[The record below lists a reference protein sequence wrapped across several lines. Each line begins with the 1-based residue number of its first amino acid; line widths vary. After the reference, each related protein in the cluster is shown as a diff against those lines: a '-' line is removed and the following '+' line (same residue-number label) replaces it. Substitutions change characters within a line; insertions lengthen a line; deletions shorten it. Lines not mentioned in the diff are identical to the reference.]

1 MSSAY
6 QLAITRFASAVVVT
20 ALALAAV
27 AFSQL
32 DKVRLD
38 ASSDSLLLQGDP
50 DLAFFEEATERYESY
65 EFLIMTW
72 EPDSPL
78 LSEAS
83 LAGLAAMVA
92 DLEQVSGVRSVTSAL
107 DVPLL
112 ESPPISLTD
121 LSDLDSI
128 PSLRDPNIDRSLALR
143 EFTSSQLY
151 KNLVVSEGGD
161 LTAVQVTIEP
171 NKEIDRLGDLRK
183 SLRKAVAEGADAS
196 LERELADI
204 EFAYDQATRTV
215 NADRAALVADVRAV
229 AEKYRDQS
237 RIFVGGVPMIA
248 ADMLDFVQDDL
259 VTFGSS
265 IILVMIAMLALIFRD
280 YRWVLIPIS
289 VCTLSALLMLGIL
302 GYTDWRMTVISSNFV
317 AVLLVVALAL
327 AIHLVVRYRELEVKE
342 PNLARADR
350 AVMAAKLMFVPC
362 FYTAVTTMVAFTS
375 LVVAGIK
382 PVIDFGWMM
391 TAGIVVAFL
400 VSFTLVPALITVL
413 PDSGAKGVSDTLS
426 MTRRFAS
433 IVERFGGFV
442 LAVTG
447 LLVLLVLLGLS
458 RLQVENRFID
468 YFKDTTE
475 IYQGME
481 LLDSRLGG
489 TIPLDIILYP
499 PIASDSEAANSE
511 GVDVASFDAMPSNDS
526 FAGGDEGFGD
536 DFGEDDFGEDDFGEG
551 DFDESL
557 ASDEEDLWGDDP
569 FGEDVSFADENSAEI
584 GYWFTLEGRNLV
596 DQIHDIVDAR
606 PESGKVL
613 SLSTGFSVMDRLYDD
628 KLGGVELALI
638 ERSLPSDVAEVL
650 IEPYYD
656 PVEQQARIT
665 VRAMETS
672 KTLRRA
678 EYLESLYAQI
688 LADTGLDETRV
699 KFTGLLVLY
708 NNVLQS
714 LYASQILTLGAVFV
728 AIGIMFLMLFR
739 SVSLALLGLAP
750 NILAAGLVLG
760 VMGLAGIPLDIMT
773 ITIAAIVVGMGVDN
787 CIHYIHRFRREF
799 EVDGNYRE
807 SMYRSHSSIGRAM
820 YYTTL
825 TVVVGFS
832 MLTLSNFTPSI
843 YFGVLTVMAMLAA
856 VMGAL
861 LLLPK
866 LIIAFQPLGPE
877 RA

>member
-1 MSSAY
+1 LSIYERVISRHFGLVVFFIFV
-6 QLAITRFASAVVVT
+6 LAGFAA
-20 ALALAAV
+20 
-27 AFSQL
+27 SQL

-50 DLAFFEEATERYESY
+50 DLAFFQEATDRYESY
-65 EFLIMTW
+65 EFLILTW
-72 EPDSPL
+72 EPSSPL
-78 LSEAS
+78 LSDDS
-83 LAGLAAMVA
+83 LQGLASMVE
-92 DLEQVSGVRSVTSAL
+92 DLRSVKGVRSVTSAL

-128 PSLRDPNIDRSLALR
+128 STLRNPEVDRELALT
-143 EFTSSQLY
+143 EFTTSQLY
-151 KNLVVSEGGD
+151 RNLIVSEAGD

-171 NKEIDRLGDLRK
+171 NKEVDRLGDLRTQ
-183 SLRKAVAEGADAS
+183 LRRQAAS
-196 LERELADI
+196 ETSVTVEQELAEI
-204 EFAYDQATRTV
+204 EAAYDEATRTV
-215 NADRAALVADVRAV
+215 NADRAALVARVRAV
-229 AEKYRDQS
+229 ADAYRGQS
-237 RIFVGGVPMIA
+237 QIFVGGVPMIA

-259 VTFGSS
+259 VTFGLA
-265 IILVMIAMLALIFRD
+265 IIGLMVIMLALIFRD
-280 YRWVLIPIS
+280 YRWVVVPILTCS
-289 VCTLSALLMLGIL
+289 LSALMMLGIL
-302 GYTDWRMTVISSNFV
+302 GFTDWRMTVISSNFV
-317 AVLLVVALAL
+317 AVLLVVSLAL

-342 PNLARADR
+342 PDLSRADR
-350 AVMAAKLMFVPC
+350 SVRAAKLMFVPC

-391 TAGIVVAFL
+391 TAGICIAFV
-400 VSFTLVPALITVL
+400 VSFTLVPAMIALL
-413 PDSGAKGVSDTLS
+413 PELKAVGATDEMS
-426 MTRRFAS
+426 MTRRFANA
-433 IVERFGGFV
+433 VERFGGLV
-442 LAVTG
+442 IALT
-447 LLVLLVLLGLS
+447 LVLVVLVVVGLS

-499 PIASDSEAANSE
+499 PQ
-511 GVDVASFDAMPSNDS
+511 
-526 FAGGDEGFGD
+526 GDEPTTVTFSGNEIDAGLTDGGFDDTASAFEDDD
-536 DFGEDDFGEDDFGEG
+536 DFWE
-551 DFDESL
+551 
-557 ASDEEDLWGDDP
+557 DDP

-584 GYWFTLEGRNLV
+584 GYWFSLEGRDLI
-596 DQIHDIVDAR
+596 DQIHSIVESR
-606 PESGKVL
+606 EESGKVL

-628 KLGGVELALI
+628 KLGSVELALV
-638 ERSLPSDVAEVL
+638 ERSLPEDVSEVL
-650 IEPYYD
+650 IAPYYD
-656 PVEQQARIT
+656 PIEQQTRIT

-688 LADTGLDETRV
+688 LADTDLDETRV

-728 AIGIMFLMLFR
+728 AIGLMFLALFR

-787 CIHYIHRFRREF
+787 CIHYIHRFRKEF
-799 EVDGNYRE
+799 TVDKNYRE
-807 SMYRSHSSIGRAM
+807 AMYRSHGSIGRAM

-866 LIIAFQPLGPE
+866 LILTFKPLGPE
-877 RA
+877 DA

>member
-6 QLAITRFASAVVVT
+6 QLVITRFASAVVVT

-128 PSLRDPNIDRSLALR
+128 PSLRDPNVDRSLALR

-183 SLRKAVAEGADAS
+183 SLRKSVAEGADAS

-342 PNLARADR
+342 PNMARADR

-391 TAGIVVAFL
+391 TAGIVVAFM

-433 IVERFGGFV
+433 IVERFGGVV

-499 PIASDSEAANSE
+499 PAESVSEVENSAE
-511 GVDVASFDAMPSNDS
+511 VEVASFDAMSADDS
-526 FAGGDEGFGD
+526 FAGDDESFGD
-536 DFGEDDFGEDDFGEG
+536 DFGEDNFGEDAFGES

-557 ASDEEDLWGDDP
+557 TSDEEDLWGDDP

>member
-6 QLAITRFASAVVVT
+6 HLVITRYASAIIFI
-20 ALALAAV
+20 ALVLAGVAL
-27 AFSQL
+27 SQL
-32 DKVRLD
+32 EKVRLD

-72 EPDSPL
+72 EPESPL
-78 LSEAS
+78 LGEAS
-83 LAGLAAMVA
+83 LSGLSAMVS
-92 DLEQVSGVRSVTSAL
+92 DLKDVPGVRSVTSAL

-128 PSLRDPNIDRSLALR
+128 PSLRDPQVDRALALR

-151 KNLVVSEGGD
+151 KNLVVSEAGD

-171 NKEIDRLGDLRK
+171 NKEVDRLGDLRK
-183 SLRKAVAEGADAS
+183 SLRKSVAEGGDIEVQGQLSAV
-196 LERELADI
+196 ELA
-204 EFAYDQATRTV
+204 YDEATRTV
-215 NADRAALVADVRAV
+215 NADRAALVANVREV

-265 IILVMIAMLALIFRD
+265 IILVMVAMLALIFRD

-289 VCTLSALLMLGIL
+289 VCTLSATLMLGIL
-302 GYTDWRMTVISSNFV
+302 GFTDWRMTVISSNFV

-327 AIHLVVRYRELEVKE
+327 AIHLVVRYRELEAKE
-342 PNLARADR
+342 PDMPRAER
-350 AVMAAKLMFVPC
+350 AVMAARLMFIPC

-391 TAGIVVAFL
+391 TAGIVVAFV
-400 VSFTLVPALITVL
+400 VSFSLVPALIAIL
-413 PDSGAKGVSDTLS
+413 PDMGAKGANDSLS
-426 MTRRFAS
+426 MTRRFATV
-433 IVERFGGFV
+433 VERFGGLVF
-442 LAVTG
+442 AVTG
-447 LLVLLVLLGLS
+447 LLILLVVLGLS

-499 PIASDSEAANSE
+499 PSESTQAVDALASVDLGLADERTTIEVVASD
-511 GVDVASFDAMPSNDS
+511 DL
-526 FAGGDEGFGD
+526 GF
-536 DFGEDDFGEDDFGEG
+536 EDDFG
-551 DFDESL
+551 
-557 ASDEEDLWGDDP
+557 SDEDELWDDDP

-584 GYWFTLEGRNLV
+584 GYWFTLEGRDLV
-596 DQIHDIVDAR
+596 DQIHRIVDAR

-628 KLGGVELALI
+628 KLGGVELALV
-638 ERSLPSDVAEVL
+638 ERSLPADVAEVL
-650 IEPYYD
+650 IAPYYD
-656 PVEQQARIT
+656 PIEQQARIT

-688 LADTGLDETRV
+688 LAETGLDETRV

-728 AIGIMFLMLFR
+728 AIGVMFLALFR

-799 EVDGNYRE
+799 ELDGSYRE
-807 SMYRSHSSIGRAM
+807 AMYRSHSSIGRAM

-866 LIIAFQPLGPE
+866 LIIAFEPLGPE
-877 RA
+877 RG

>member
-1 MSSAY
+1 MSSFY
-6 QLAITRFASAVVVT
+6 QRAISQYFGLIIVATAVVGG
-20 ALALAAV
+20 LAA
-27 AFSQL
+27 SQL

-50 DLAFFEEATERYESY
+50 DLAFFQEATDRYESY
-65 EFLIMTW
+65 EFLILTW

-78 LSEAS
+78 LSDES
-83 LAGLAAMVA
+83 LSGLASMVA
-92 DLEQVSGVRSVTSAL
+92 DLERVKGVRTVTSAL

-121 LSDLDSI
+121 LSDLDAI
-128 PSLRDPNIDRSLALR
+128 ASLRDPKVDREMALK
-143 EFTSSQLY
+143 EFTTSQLY
-151 KNLVVSEGGD
+151 RNLVVSEAGD

-171 NKEIDRLGDLRK
+171 NQEVDRLGDLRGE
-183 SLRKAVAEGADAS
+183 LRQQVAEGAGVEIQDR
-196 LERELADI
+196 LVEVER
-204 EFAYDQATRTV
+204 AYDAATRTV
-215 NADRAALVADVRAV
+215 NAERAELVANVRAV
-229 AEKYRDQS
+229 AEVYRGQS

-259 VTFGSS
+259 VTFGLA
-265 IILVMIAMLALIFRD
+265 IIGVMVGMLALIFRD
-280 YRWVLIPIS
+280 YRWVVIPIS
-289 VCTLSALLMLGIL
+289 GCTLSALMMLGLL
-302 GYTDWRMTVISSNFV
+302 GFTDWRMTIISSNFV
-317 AVLLVVALAL
+317 AVLLVVSLAL
-327 AIHLVVRYRELEVKE
+327 AIHLVVRYRELELKE
-342 PNLARADR
+342 PTLPRADR
-350 AVMAAKLMFVPC
+350 AVKAAQLMFVPC

-391 TAGIVVAFL
+391 TAGIVVAFI
-400 VSFTLVPALITVL
+400 VSFTLVPALMALL
-413 PDSGAKGVSDTLS
+413 PEVRATGASDQAS
-426 MTRRFAS
+426 MTRSFAVV
-433 IVERFGGFV
+433 VEKFGGLVF
-442 LAVTG
+442 AVAAV
-447 LLVLLVLLGLS
+447 LVLLIALGLS

-499 PIASDSEAANSE
+499 PEEIFDEEVSFGGSSLGAEAAESI
-511 GVDVASFDAMPSNDS
+511 DDDAFWS
-526 FAGGDEGFGD
+526 
-536 DFGEDDFGEDDFGEG
+536 
-551 DFDESL
+551 
-557 ASDEEDLWGDDP
+557 DDP

-584 GYWFTLEGRNLV
+584 GYWFTLEGRNLI
-596 DQIHDIVDAR
+596 DQIHAIVDAR

-613 SLSTGFSVMDRLYDD
+613 SLSTGFSVMDRLYAD
-628 KLGGVELALI
+628 KLGSVELALV
-638 ERSLPSDVAEVL
+638 ERSLPDDVADVL
-650 IEPYYD
+650 IAPYYD
-656 PVEQQARIT
+656 PVEQQARLT

-678 EYLESLYAQI
+678 QYLESLYAEI
-688 LADTGLDETRV
+688 LAETGLDETRV

-714 LYASQILTLGAVFV
+714 LYASQILTLGAVFI
-728 AIGIMFLMLFR
+728 AIGVMFLALFR

-787 CIHYIHRFRREF
+787 CIHYIHRFRTEF
-799 EVDGNYRE
+799 AVDQNYRDA
-807 SMYRSHSSIGRAM
+807 MYRSHASIGRAM

-843 YFGVLTVMAMLAA
+843 YFGLLTVMAMLAA

-866 LIIAFQPLGPE
+866 LIITFKPLGPG
-877 RA
+877 AA

>member
-1 MSSAY
+1 MSSPY
-6 QLAITRFASAVVVT
+6 QILITRFASAVVVSV
-20 ALALAAV
+20 LILAAI

-32 DKVRLD
+32 GKVRLD

-78 LSEAS
+78 LSDAS
-83 LAGLAAMVA
+83 LSGLAAMVA
-92 DLEQVSGVRSVTSAL
+92 DLEKVPGVRSVTSAL

-128 PSLRDPNIDRSLALR
+128 PSLRDPNVDRSLALR

-183 SLRKAVAEGADAS
+183 SLRRAVAEGADAS
-196 LERELADI
+196 VERELVNI
-204 EFAYDQATRTV
+204 EAAYDQATRTV

-229 AEKYRDQS
+229 AQKYRDQS

-259 VTFGSS
+259 VTFGTS

-280 YRWVLIPIS
+280 YRWVVIPIS
-289 VCTLSALLMLGIL
+289 VCTLSALFMLGIL

-327 AIHLVVRYRELEVKE
+327 AIHLVVRYRELEARE
-342 PNLARADR
+342 PNMLRAER
-350 AVMAAKLMFVPC
+350 AVMAARLMFVPC
-362 FYTAVTTMVAFTS
+362 FYTAITTMVAFTS

-391 TAGIVVAFL
+391 TAGIVVAFV
-400 VSFTLVPALITVL
+400 VSFLLVPALIAVL
-413 PDSGAKGVSDTLS
+413 PDSGAKGAADNLS
-426 MTRRFAS
+426 MTKWFAT
-433 IVERFGGFV
+433 IVERFGGVV
-442 LAVTG
+442 LSVAA

-499 PIASDSEAANSE
+499 PAESASE
-511 GVDVASFDAMPSNDS
+511 VDDVNALETARVDDISMDERFGADDLSFDS
-526 FAGGDEGFGD
+526 GFGD
-536 DFGEDDFGEDDFGEG
+536 DFD
-551 DFDESL
+551 
-557 ASDEEDLWGDDP
+557 SDEFVDDEDGLWGDDP
-569 FGEDVSFADENSAEI
+569 FGEDVSFADENSAEV
-584 GYWFTLEGRNLV
+584 GYWFTLEGRQLI
-596 DQIHDIVDAR
+596 DQIHNIVDAR

-638 ERSLPSDVAEVL
+638 ERSLPSDVADVL
-650 IEPYYD
+650 IAPYYD
-656 PVEQQARIT
+656 PVEQQARVT

-672 KTLRRA
+672 ETLRRA
-678 EYLESLYAQI
+678 EYLESLYDQI
-688 LADTGLDETRV
+688 LVETGLDATRV

-714 LYASQILTLGAVFV
+714 LYASQILTLGAVFL
-728 AIGIMFLMLFR
+728 AIGVMFLALFR

-799 EVDGNYRE
+799 EIDGNYRE
-807 SMYRSHSSIGRAM
+807 AMYRSHSSIGRAM

-866 LIIAFQPLGPE
+866 LILAFQPLGPE
-877 RA
+877 RG

>member
-1 MSSAY
+1 MSSFY
-6 QLAITRFASAVVVT
+6 QRAISQYFGLIIVVT
-20 ALALAAV
+20 AVLGGLAA
-27 AFSQL
+27 SQL

-50 DLAFFEEATERYESY
+50 DLAFFKEATDRYESY
-65 EFLIMTW
+65 EFLILTW

-78 LSEAS
+78 LSDES
-83 LAGLAAMVA
+83 LSGLANMAT
-92 DLEQVSGVRSVTSAL
+92 DLERVKGVRTVTSAL

-121 LSDLDSI
+121 LSDLDAI
-128 PSLRDPNIDRSLALR
+128 ASLRDPTVDREMALE
-143 EFTSSQLY
+143 EFTTSQLY
-151 KNLVVSEGGD
+151 RNLVVSEAGD

-171 NKEIDRLGDLRK
+171 NQDVDRLGDLRGE
-183 SLRKAVAEGADAS
+183 LRQQVAEGGGVEIQDRLVEVERDYDA
-196 LERELADI
+196 
-204 EFAYDQATRTV
+204 ATRTV
-215 NADRAALVADVRAV
+215 NAERAELVASVRAI
-229 AEKYRDQS
+229 AEVYRGQS

-248 ADMLDFVQDDL
+248 ADMLDFVEDDL
-259 VTFGSS
+259 VTFGLA
-265 IILVMIAMLALIFRD
+265 IIGVMVGMLTLIFRD
-280 YRWVLIPIS
+280 YRWVVIPIS
-289 VCTLSALLMLGIL
+289 GCTLSALMMLGVL
-302 GYTDWRMTVISSNFV
+302 GLTDWRMTIISSNFV
-317 AVLLVVALAL
+317 AVLLVVSLAL
-327 AIHLVVRYRELEVKE
+327 AIHLVVRYRELELKE
-342 PNLARADR
+342 PDLPRADR
-350 AVMAAKLMFVPC
+350 AVKAAQLMFVPC

-375 LVVAGIK
+375 LVMAGIK
-382 PVIDFGWMM
+382 PGIDFGWMM
-391 TAGIVVAFL
+391 TVGIVVAFI
-400 VSFTLVPALITVL
+400 VSFTLVPALMALL
-413 PDSGAKGVSDTLS
+413 PELRATGASDEAST
-426 MTRRFAS
+426 TRTFAV
-433 IVERFGGFV
+433 IVEKFGGLVF
-442 LAVTG
+442 AVAAV
-447 LLVLLVLLGLS
+447 LVLLIVLGLS

-499 PIASDSEAANSE
+499 PGEVFDE
-511 GVDVASFDAMPSNDS
+511 GASFSDPSLDGEV
-526 FAGGDEGFGD
+526 AEAI
-536 DFGEDDFGEDDFGEG
+536 EDDEFW
-551 DFDESL
+551 S
-557 ASDEEDLWGDDP
+557 DDP
-569 FGEDVSFADENSAEI
+569 FGEDVSFADEASAEI
-584 GYWFTLEGRNLV
+584 GYWFTLEGRNLI
-596 DQIHDIVDAR
+596 DQIHAIVDAR

-613 SLSTGFSVMDRLYDD
+613 SLSTGFSVMDRLYAD
-628 KLGGVELALI
+628 KLGSVELALV
-638 ERSLPSDVAEVL
+638 ERSLPDEVADVL
-650 IEPYYD
+650 IAPYYD
-656 PVEQQARIT
+656 PVEQQARLT

-678 EYLESLYAQI
+678 QYLESLYAEI
-688 LADTGLDETRV
+688 LAETGLDETRV

-714 LYASQILTLGAVFV
+714 LYASQILTLGAVFI
-728 AIGIMFLMLFR
+728 AIGVMFLALFR

-787 CIHYIHRFRREF
+787 CIHYIHRFRKEF
-799 EVDGNYRE
+799 AVDQNYRDA
-807 SMYRSHSSIGRAM
+807 MYRSHASIGRAM

-866 LIIAFQPLGPE
+866 LIITFKPLGPG
-877 RA
+877 AA

>member
-1 MSSAY
+1 
-6 QLAITRFASAVVVT
+6 
-20 ALALAAV
+20 
-27 AFSQL
+27 
-32 DKVRLD
+32 VRLD

-72 EPDSPL
+72 EPESPL
-78 LSEAS
+78 LGEAS
-83 LAGLAAMVA
+83 LSGLSAMVS
-92 DLEQVSGVRSVTSAL
+92 DLKSVPDVRSVTSAL

-128 PSLRDPNIDRSLALR
+128 PSLRDPQVDRALALR

-151 KNLVVSEGGD
+151 KNLVVSEAGD

-171 NKEIDRLGDLRK
+171 NKEVDRLGDLRK
-183 SLRKAVAEGADAS
+183 SLRKSVAEGGDIEVQRQLSAV
-196 LERELADI
+196 ELA
-204 EFAYDQATRTV
+204 YDEATRTV
-215 NADRAALVADVRAV
+215 NADRAALVANVREV

-259 VTFGSS
+259 VTFGTS
-265 IILVMIAMLALIFRD
+265 IILVMVAMLALIFRD

-289 VCTLSALLMLGIL
+289 VCTLSATLMLGIL
-302 GYTDWRMTVISSNFV
+302 GFTDWRMTVISSNFV

-342 PNLARADR
+342 PDMPRAER
-350 AVMAAKLMFVPC
+350 AVMAARLMFIPC

-391 TAGIVVAFL
+391 TAGIVVAFV
-400 VSFTLVPALITVL
+400 VSFSLVPALIAIL
-413 PDSGAKGVSDTLS
+413 PDMGAKGANDSLS
-426 MTRRFAS
+426 MTRRFATV
-433 IVERFGGFV
+433 VERFGGLVF
-442 LAVTG
+442 AVTG
-447 LLVLLVLLGLS
+447 LLILLVALGLS

-499 PIASDSEAANSE
+499 PSESTQTVDVLASADLALADERTTIEVVASD
-511 GVDVASFDAMPSNDS
+511 DL
-526 FAGGDEGFGD
+526 GF
-536 DFGEDDFGEDDFGEG
+536 EDDFGDDEDG
-551 DFDESL
+551 
-557 ASDEEDLWGDDP
+557 LWDDDA

-584 GYWFTLEGRNLV
+584 GYWFTLEGRDLI
-596 DQIHDIVDAR
+596 DQIHGIVEAR

-628 KLGGVELALI
+628 KLGGVELALV
-638 ERSLPSDVAEVL
+638 ERSLPADVAEVL
-650 IEPYYD
+650 IAPYYD
-656 PVEQQARIT
+656 PIEQQARIS

-678 EYLESLYAQI
+678 QYLESLYAQI
-688 LADTGLDETRV
+688 LTDTGLDETRV

-714 LYASQILTLGAVFV
+714 LYASQILTLGAVFI
-728 AIGIMFLMLFR
+728 AIGVMFLALFR

-799 EVDGNYRE
+799 ELDGSYRE
-807 SMYRSHSSIGRAM
+807 AMYRSHSSIGRAM

-866 LIIAFQPLGPE
+866 LILAFEPLGPE
-877 RA
+877 RV

>member
-6 QLAITRFASAVVVT
+6 HLVITRYASAIIFI
-20 ALALAAV
+20 ALVLAGVAL
-27 AFSQL
+27 SQL
-32 DKVRLD
+32 EKVRLD

-72 EPDSPL
+72 EPESPL
-78 LSEAS
+78 LGEAS
-83 LAGLAAMVA
+83 LSGLSAMVS
-92 DLEQVSGVRSVTSAL
+92 DLKDVPGVRSVTSAL

-128 PSLRDPNIDRSLALR
+128 PSLRDPQVDRALALR

-151 KNLVVSEGGD
+151 KNLVVSEAGD

-171 NKEIDRLGDLRK
+171 NKEVDRLGDLRK
-183 SLRKAVAEGADAS
+183 SLRKSVAEGGDIEVQGQLSAV
-196 LERELADI
+196 ELA
-204 EFAYDQATRTV
+204 YDEATRTV
-215 NADRAALVADVRAV
+215 NADRAALVANVREV

-259 VTFGSS
+259 VTFGTS
-265 IILVMIAMLALIFRD
+265 IILVMVAMLALIFRD

-289 VCTLSALLMLGIL
+289 VCTLSATLMLGIL
-302 GYTDWRMTVISSNFV
+302 GFTDWRMTVISSNFV

-327 AIHLVVRYRELEVKE
+327 AIHLVVRYRELEAKE
-342 PNLARADR
+342 PDMPRAER
-350 AVMAAKLMFVPC
+350 AVMAARLMFIPC

-391 TAGIVVAFL
+391 TAGIVVAFV
-400 VSFTLVPALITVL
+400 VSFSLVPALIAIL
-413 PDSGAKGVSDTLS
+413 PDMGAKGANDSLS
-426 MTRRFAS
+426 MTRRFATV
-433 IVERFGGFV
+433 VERFGGLVF
-442 LAVTG
+442 AVTG
-447 LLVLLVLLGLS
+447 LLILLVVLGLS

-499 PIASDSEAANSE
+499 PSESTQTVDVLASADLALADERTTIEVVASD
-511 GVDVASFDAMPSNDS
+511 DL
-526 FAGGDEGFGD
+526 GF
-536 DFGEDDFGEDDFGEG
+536 EDDFGDDEDG
-551 DFDESL
+551 
-557 ASDEEDLWGDDP
+557 LWDDDA

-584 GYWFTLEGRNLV
+584 GYWFTLEGRDLI
-596 DQIHDIVDAR
+596 DQIHGIVEAR

-628 KLGGVELALI
+628 KLGGVELALV
-638 ERSLPSDVAEVL
+638 ERSLPADVAEVL
-650 IEPYYD
+650 IAPYYD
-656 PVEQQARIT
+656 PIEQQARIT

-688 LADTGLDETRV
+688 LAETGLDETRV

-728 AIGIMFLMLFR
+728 AIGVMFLALFR

-799 EVDGNYRE
+799 ELDGSYRE
-807 SMYRSHSSIGRAM
+807 AMYRSHSSIGRAM

-866 LIIAFQPLGPE
+866 LIIAFEPLGPE
-877 RA
+877 RG

>member
-6 QLAITRFASAVVVT
+6 QLLITRFASAVVVT
-20 ALALAAV
+20 ALVLAAV

-32 DKVRLD
+32 EKVRLD

-65 EFLIMTW
+65 EFLILTW

-78 LSEAS
+78 LGKSS
-83 LAGLAAMVA
+83 LTGLAAMVA
-92 DLEQVSGVRSVTSAL
+92 DLEQVPGVRSVTSAL

-128 PSLRDPNIDRSLALR
+128 PSLRDPDVDRSLALR

-171 NKEIDRLGDLRK
+171 NREVDRLGDLRK

-196 LERELADI
+196 VESELADI
-204 EFAYDQATRTV
+204 EAAYDQATRTV

-229 AEKYRDQS
+229 AQKYRDQS

-259 VTFGSS
+259 VTFGTS
-265 IILVMIAMLALIFRD
+265 IIIVMIAMLALIFRD
-280 YRWVLIPIS
+280 YRWVMIPIS

-327 AIHLVVRYRELEVKE
+327 AIHLVVRYRELEAKE
-342 PNLARADR
+342 PNLPRAER
-350 AVMAAKLMFVPC
+350 AVLAARLMFVPC

-391 TAGIVVAFL
+391 TAGIVVAFA
-400 VSFTLVPALITVL
+400 VSFTLVPALMALL
-413 PDSGAKGVSDTLS
+413 PDSGAKGVSDSLS
-426 MTRRFAS
+426 MTRWFAT
-433 IVERFGGFV
+433 IVERFGGGV
-442 LAVTG
+442 LAVTA
-447 LLVLLVLLGLS
+447 LLVLLVALGLS

-499 PIASDSEAANSE
+499 PMESSAEADNNAVAE
-511 GVDVASFDAMPSNDS
+511 VASFDEVSADDS
-526 FAGGDEGFGD
+526 FAGDGEGFGD
-536 DFGEDDFGEDDFGEG
+536 DFGGDLAGDDEDFWD
-551 DFDESL
+551 
-557 ASDEEDLWGDDP
+557 DDP

-584 GYWFTLEGRNLV
+584 GYWFTLEGRDLV
-596 DQIHDIVDAR
+596 DQIHNIVDAR

-638 ERSLPSDVAEVL
+638 ERSLPSDVADVL
-650 IEPYYD
+650 IAPYYD

-688 LADTGLDETRV
+688 LTETGLDETRV

-728 AIGIMFLMLFR
+728 AIGIMFLALFR

-866 LIIAFQPLGPE
+866 LIIAFKPLGPE
-877 RA
+877 HA

>member
-6 QLAITRFASAVVVT
+6 HLLITRYASAIIFI
-20 ALALAAV
+20 ALVLAGGAL
-27 AFSQL
+27 SQL
-32 DKVRLD
+32 EKVRLD

-72 EPDSPL
+72 EPESPL

-83 LAGLAAMVA
+83 LSGLSAMVS
-92 DLEQVSGVRSVTSAL
+92 DLKRVPGVRSVTSAL

-128 PSLRDPNIDRSLALR
+128 PSLRDPQVDRALALR

-151 KNLVVSEGGD
+151 KNLVVSEAGD

-171 NKEIDRLGDLRK
+171 NKEVDRLGDLRK
-183 SLRKAVAEGADAS
+183 SLRKSVAEGGDIEVLRQLAAV
-196 LERELADI
+196 ELA
-204 EFAYDQATRTV
+204 YDEATRTV
-215 NADRAALVADVRAV
+215 NSDRAALVANVREV

-259 VTFGSS
+259 VTFGTS
-265 IILVMIAMLALIFRD
+265 IIFVMVAMLALIFRD

-289 VCTLSALLMLGIL
+289 VCTLSATLMLGIL
-302 GYTDWRMTVISSNFV
+302 GFTDWRMTVISSNFV

-327 AIHLVVRYRELEVKE
+327 AIHLVVRYRELEIKE
-342 PNLARADR
+342 PDMPRAER
-350 AVMAAKLMFVPC
+350 AVMAARLMFIPC

-391 TAGIVVAFL
+391 TAGIVVAFV
-400 VSFTLVPALITVL
+400 VSFSLVPALIAIL
-413 PDSGAKGVSDTLS
+413 PDMGAKGANDSLS
-426 MTRRFAS
+426 MTRNFATV
-433 IVERFGGFV
+433 VERFGGLVF
-442 LAVTG
+442 AVTG
-447 LLVLLVLLGLS
+447 LLILLVVLGLS

-481 LLDSRLGG
+481 LLDARLGG

-499 PIASDSEAANSE
+499 PSESIQPVDALASADLALADELATTDVVASD
-511 GVDVASFDAMPSNDS
+511 DL
-526 FAGGDEGFGD
+526 GFEDDLGD
-536 DFGEDDFGEDDFGEG
+536 DEDG
-551 DFDESL
+551 
-557 ASDEEDLWGDDP
+557 LWDDDP

-584 GYWFTLEGRNLV
+584 GYWFTLEGRDLV
-596 DQIHDIVDAR
+596 DQIHGIVDAR

-628 KLGGVELALI
+628 KLGGVELALV
-638 ERSLPSDVAEVL
+638 ERSLPADVAEVL
-650 IEPYYD
+650 IAPYYD
-656 PVEQQARIT
+656 PIEQQARIT

-688 LADTGLDETRV
+688 LVETGLDETRV

-728 AIGIMFLMLFR
+728 AIGIMFLALFR

-799 EVDGNYRE
+799 ELDGSYRE
-807 SMYRSHSSIGRAM
+807 AMYRSHSSIGRAM

-866 LIIAFQPLGPE
+866 LIIAFEPLGPE
-877 RA
+877 RG

>member
-1 MSSAY
+1 LSIYERAISRHCGLVVLLMMG
-6 QLAITRFASAVVVT
+6 LAGLAV
-20 ALALAAV
+20 
-27 AFSQL
+27 SQL

-50 DLAFFEEATERYESY
+50 DLAFFREATDRYESY
-65 EFLIMTW
+65 EFLILTW
-72 EPDSPL
+72 EPATPL
-78 LSEAS
+78 LSDES
-83 LAGLAAMVA
+83 LEGLAGLVD
-92 DLEQVSGVRSVTSAL
+92 DLEAVKGVRAVTSAL

-121 LSDLDSI
+121 LSDLDAIST
-128 PSLRDPNIDRSLALR
+128 LRNPDVDRGLALT
-143 EFTSSQLY
+143 EFTTSQLY
-151 KNLVVSEGGD
+151 RNLLVSEGGD
-161 LTAVQVTIEP
+161 LTAVQVTLEP
-171 NKEIDRLGDLRK
+171 NKEIERLRDLRNE
-183 SLRKAVAEGADAS
+183 LRRQVASGASPDV
-196 LERELADI
+196 EEELASV
-204 EFAYDQATRTV
+204 ESAYDQATRTV
-215 NADRAALVADVRAV
+215 NAERAELVASIRAV
-229 AEKYRDQS
+229 ADTYRGQS
-237 RIFVGGVPMIA
+237 QIFVGGVPMIA

-259 VTFGSS
+259 VTFGLA
-265 IILVMIAMLALIFRD
+265 IIGVMVGMLALIFRD
-280 YRWVLIPIS
+280 YRWVIVPIVS
-289 VCTLSALLMLGIL
+289 CSLSALIMLGIL
-302 GYTDWRMTVISSNFV
+302 GFTDWRMTVISSNFV

-342 PNLARADR
+342 PDLSRAARAVR
-350 AVMAAKLMFVPC
+350 AAQLMLVPC

-400 VSFTLVPALITVL
+400 ISFTLVPALIALL
-413 PDSGAKGVSDTLS
+413 PELNAAGATDEMS
-426 MTRRFAS
+426 MTRRFAAA
-433 IVERFGGFV
+433 VERFGG
-442 LAVTG
+442 AVIVMTF
-447 LLVLLVLLGLS
+447 LLVVLVAIGLS

-499 PIASDSEAANSE
+499 PAEEAEVAVVFAHE
-511 GVDVASFDAMPSNDS
+511 EADDEFIDEDFDDVQAFDAE
-526 FAGGDEGFGD
+526 FGFEGD
-536 DFGEDDFGEDDFGEG
+536 DDFWE
-551 DFDESL
+551 
-557 ASDEEDLWGDDP
+557 DDP

-584 GYWFTLEGRNLV
+584 GYWFSLEGRDLI
-596 DQIHDIVDAR
+596 DQIHSIVESR
-606 PESGKVL
+606 EESGKVF

-628 KLGGVELALI
+628 KLGSVELALV
-638 ERSLPSDVAEVL
+638 ERSLPEDVAEVL
-650 IEPYYD
+650 IAPYYD

-678 EYLESLYAQI
+678 EYLESLYTQI

-728 AIGIMFLMLFR
+728 AIGLMFLALFR

-787 CIHYIHRFRREF
+787 CIHYIHRFRKEF
-799 EVDGNYRE
+799 AVDKNYRE
-807 SMYRSHSSIGRAM
+807 AMYRSHGSIGRAM

-866 LIIAFQPLGPE
+866 LMLTFKPLGPE
-877 RA
+877 AA

>member
-6 QLAITRFASAVVVT
+6 HLFITRYASAIIFI
-20 ALALAAV
+20 ALVLAGGAL
-27 AFSQL
+27 SQL
-32 DKVRLD
+32 EKVRLD

-72 EPDSPL
+72 EPESPL

-83 LAGLAAMVA
+83 LSGLSAMVS
-92 DLEQVSGVRSVTSAL
+92 DLKRVPGVRSVTSAL

-128 PSLRDPNIDRSLALR
+128 PSLRDPQVDRALALR

-151 KNLVVSEGGD
+151 KNLVVSEAGD

-171 NKEIDRLGDLRK
+171 NKEVDRLGDLRK
-183 SLRKAVAEGADAS
+183 SLRKSVAEGGDIEVQRQLAAV
-196 LERELADI
+196 ELA
-204 EFAYDQATRTV
+204 YDEATRTV
-215 NADRAALVADVRAV
+215 NSDRAALVANVREV

-259 VTFGSS
+259 VTFGTS
-265 IILVMIAMLALIFRD
+265 IILVMVAMLALIFRD

-289 VCTLSALLMLGIL
+289 VCTLSATLMLGIL
-302 GYTDWRMTVISSNFV
+302 GFTDWRMTVISSNFV

-327 AIHLVVRYRELEVKE
+327 AIHLVVRYRELEIKE
-342 PNLARADR
+342 PDMPRAER
-350 AVMAAKLMFVPC
+350 AVMAARLMFIPC

-391 TAGIVVAFL
+391 TAGIVVAFV
-400 VSFTLVPALITVL
+400 VSFSLVPALIAIL
-413 PDSGAKGVSDTLS
+413 PDMGAKGANDSLS
-426 MTRRFAS
+426 MTRNFATV
-433 IVERFGGFV
+433 VERFGGLVF
-442 LAVTG
+442 AVTG
-447 LLVLLVLLGLS
+447 LLILLVVLGLS

-481 LLDSRLGG
+481 LLDARLGG

-499 PIASDSEAANSE
+499 PPESIQPVDALASADLALADELATTDVVASDDLGFE
-511 GVDVASFDAMPSNDS
+511 DDL
-526 FAGGDEGFGD
+526 GD
-536 DFGEDDFGEDDFGEG
+536 GEDG
-551 DFDESL
+551 
-557 ASDEEDLWGDDP
+557 LWDDDP

-584 GYWFTLEGRNLV
+584 GYWFTLEGRDLV
-596 DQIHDIVDAR
+596 DQIHGIVDAR

-628 KLGGVELALI
+628 KLGGVELALV
-638 ERSLPSDVAEVL
+638 ERSLPADVAEVL
-650 IEPYYD
+650 IAPYYD
-656 PVEQQARIT
+656 PIEQQARIS

-688 LADTGLDETRV
+688 LVKTGLDETRV

-728 AIGIMFLMLFR
+728 AIGIMFLALFR

-799 EVDGNYRE
+799 ELDGSYRE
-807 SMYRSHSSIGRAM
+807 AMYRSHSSIGRAM

-866 LIIAFQPLGPE
+866 LIIAFEPLGPE
-877 RA
+877 RG

>member
-1 MSSAY
+1 MSIYERAISRHFGLVVLLMMG
-6 QLAITRFASAVVVT
+6 LAGLAV
-20 ALALAAV
+20 
-27 AFSQL
+27 SQL

-50 DLAFFEEATERYESY
+50 DLAFFREATDRYESY
-65 EFLIMTW
+65 EFLILTW
-72 EPDSPL
+72 EPATPL
-78 LSEAS
+78 LSDES
-83 LAGLAAMVA
+83 LEGLAGLVG
-92 DLEQVSGVRSVTSAL
+92 DLEAVKGVRAVTSAL

-121 LSDLDSI
+121 LSDLDAISTLRN
-128 PSLRDPNIDRSLALR
+128 PSVDRGLALT
-143 EFTSSQLY
+143 EFTTSQLY
-151 KNLVVSEGGD
+151 RNLLVSEGGD
-161 LTAVQVTIEP
+161 LTAVQVTLEP
-171 NKEIDRLGDLRK
+171 NKEIERLGDLRDE
-183 SLRKAVAEGADAS
+183 LRRQVASGVSPDVE
-196 LERELADI
+196 EELAGV
-204 EFAYDQATRTV
+204 ESAYDQATRTV
-215 NADRAALVADVRAV
+215 NAERAQLVASVRAV
-229 AEKYRDQS
+229 ADAYRGQS
-237 RIFVGGVPMIA
+237 QIFVGGVPMIA

-259 VTFGSS
+259 VTFGLA
-265 IILVMIAMLALIFRD
+265 IIGVMVGMLALIFRD
-280 YRWVLIPIS
+280 YRWVIVPIVS
-289 VCTLSALLMLGIL
+289 CSLSALIMLGIL
-302 GYTDWRMTVISSNFV
+302 GFTDWRMTVISSNFV

-342 PNLARADR
+342 PDLSRAIR
-350 AVMAAKLMFVPC
+350 AVRAAQLMFVPC

-400 VSFTLVPALITVL
+400 ISFTLVPALIALL
-413 PDSGAKGVSDTLS
+413 PELNAAGATDEMS
-426 MTRRFAS
+426 MTRRFAAA
-433 IVERFGGFV
+433 VERFGGTV
-442 LAVTG
+442 IAVTG
-447 LLVLLVLLGLS
+447 LLVILVAIGLS

-499 PIASDSEAANSE
+499 PAEEPEVAMAFANE
-511 GVDVASFDAMPSNDS
+511 GLDDGVI
-526 FAGGDEGFGD
+526 DEGFDDVEALDAESGFEDD
-536 DFGEDDFGEDDFGEG
+536 DFWE
-551 DFDESL
+551 
-557 ASDEEDLWGDDP
+557 DDP

-584 GYWFTLEGRNLV
+584 GYWFSLEGRDLI
-596 DQIHDIVDAR
+596 DQIHSIVESR
-606 PESGKVL
+606 EESGKVL

-628 KLGGVELALI
+628 KLGSVELALV
-638 ERSLPSDVAEVL
+638 ERSLPEDVAEVL
-650 IEPYYD
+650 IAPYYD

-714 LYASQILTLGAVFV
+714 LYASQILTLGTVFV
-728 AIGIMFLMLFR
+728 AIGLMFLALFR

-787 CIHYIHRFRREF
+787 CIHYIHRFRKEF
-799 EVDGNYRE
+799 AVDKNYRE
-807 SMYRSHSSIGRAM
+807 AMYRSHGSIGRAM

-866 LIIAFQPLGPE
+866 LMLTFKPLGPE
-877 RA
+877 VA

>member
-6 QLAITRFASAVVVT
+6 HLFITRYASAIIFI
-20 ALALAAV
+20 ALVLAGGAL
-27 AFSQL
+27 SQL
-32 DKVRLD
+32 EKVRLD

-72 EPDSPL
+72 EPESPL

-83 LAGLAAMVA
+83 LSGLSAMVS
-92 DLEQVSGVRSVTSAL
+92 DLKSVPGVRSVTSAL

-128 PSLRDPNIDRSLALR
+128 PSLRDPQVDRALALR

-151 KNLVVSEGGD
+151 KNLVVSEAGD

-171 NKEIDRLGDLRK
+171 NKEVDRLGDLRK
-183 SLRKAVAEGADAS
+183 SLRKLVAEGGDI
-196 LERELADI
+196 EVQRELSAV
-204 EFAYDQATRTV
+204 ELAYDEATRTV
-215 NADRAALVADVRAV
+215 NADRAALVANVREV

-259 VTFGSS
+259 VTFGTS
-265 IILVMIAMLALIFRD
+265 IILVMVAMLALIFRD

-289 VCTLSALLMLGIL
+289 VCTLSATLMLGIL
-302 GYTDWRMTVISSNFV
+302 GFTDWRMTVISSNFV

-342 PNLARADR
+342 PDMPRAER
-350 AVMAAKLMFVPC
+350 AVMAARLMFIPC

-391 TAGIVVAFL
+391 TAGIVVAFV
-400 VSFTLVPALITVL
+400 VSFSVVPALIAIL
-413 PDSGAKGVSDTLS
+413 PDRGAKGANDSLS
-426 MTRRFAS
+426 VTRRFATV
-433 IVERFGGFV
+433 VERFGGLVF
-442 LAVTG
+442 AVTG
-447 LLVLLVLLGLS
+447 LLILLVVLGLS

-499 PIASDSEAANSE
+499 PSESIQPVDALASGNQ
-511 GVDVASFDAMPSNDS
+511 S
-526 FAGGDEGFGD
+526 FADERTTSDVVTSDDSGF
-536 DFGEDDFGEDDFGEG
+536 EDDFGDDEDG
-551 DFDESL
+551 
-557 ASDEEDLWGDDP
+557 LWDDDP

-584 GYWFTLEGRNLV
+584 GYWFTLEGRDLV
-596 DQIHDIVDAR
+596 DQIHGIVDAR

-628 KLGGVELALI
+628 KLGGVELALV
-638 ERSLPSDVAEVL
+638 ERSLPADVAEVL
-650 IEPYYD
+650 IAPYYD
-656 PVEQQARIT
+656 PIEQQARIT

-688 LADTGLDETRV
+688 LAETGLDETRV

-728 AIGIMFLMLFR
+728 AIGIMFLALFR

-799 EVDGNYRE
+799 ELDGSYRE
-807 SMYRSHSSIGRAM
+807 AMYRSHSSIGRAM

-866 LIIAFQPLGPE
+866 LIIAFEPLGPE
-877 RA
+877 RG

>member
-6 QLAITRFASAVVVT
+6 HLVITRYASAIIFI
-20 ALALAAV
+20 ALVLAGVAL
-27 AFSQL
+27 SQL
-32 DKVRLD
+32 EKVRLD

-72 EPDSPL
+72 EPESPL
-78 LSEAS
+78 LGEAS
-83 LAGLAAMVA
+83 LSGLSAMVS
-92 DLEQVSGVRSVTSAL
+92 DLKDVPGVRSVTSAL

-128 PSLRDPNIDRSLALR
+128 PSLRDPQVDRALALR

-151 KNLVVSEGGD
+151 KNLVVSEAGD

-171 NKEIDRLGDLRK
+171 NKEVDRLGDLRK
-183 SLRKAVAEGADAS
+183 SLRKSVAEGGDIEVQGQLSAV
-196 LERELADI
+196 ELA
-204 EFAYDQATRTV
+204 YDEATRTV
-215 NADRAALVADVRAV
+215 NADRAALVANVREV

-265 IILVMIAMLALIFRD
+265 IILVMVAMLALIFRD

-289 VCTLSALLMLGIL
+289 VCTLSATLMLGIL
-302 GYTDWRMTVISSNFV
+302 GFTDWRMTVISSNFV

-327 AIHLVVRYRELEVKE
+327 AIHLVVRYRELEAKE
-342 PNLARADR
+342 PDMPRAER
-350 AVMAAKLMFVPC
+350 AVMAARLMFIPC

-391 TAGIVVAFL
+391 TAGIVVAFV
-400 VSFTLVPALITVL
+400 VSFSLVPALIAIL
-413 PDSGAKGVSDTLS
+413 PDMGAKGANDSLS
-426 MTRRFAS
+426 MTRRFATV
-433 IVERFGGFV
+433 VERFGGLVF
-442 LAVTG
+442 AVTG
-447 LLVLLVLLGLS
+447 LLILLVALGLS

-499 PIASDSEAANSE
+499 PSESTQAVDALASVDLGLADERTTIEVVASD
-511 GVDVASFDAMPSNDS
+511 DL
-526 FAGGDEGFGD
+526 GF
-536 DFGEDDFGEDDFGEG
+536 EDDFG
-551 DFDESL
+551 
-557 ASDEEDLWGDDP
+557 SDEDELWDDDP

-584 GYWFTLEGRNLV
+584 GYWFTLEGRDLV
-596 DQIHDIVDAR
+596 DQIHRIVDAR

-628 KLGGVELALI
+628 KLGGVELALV
-638 ERSLPSDVAEVL
+638 ERSLPADVAEVL
-650 IEPYYD
+650 IAPYYD
-656 PVEQQARIT
+656 PIEQQARIT

-688 LADTGLDETRV
+688 LAETGLDETRV

-728 AIGIMFLMLFR
+728 AIGVMFLALFR

-799 EVDGNYRE
+799 ELDGSYRE
-807 SMYRSHSSIGRAM
+807 AMYRSHSSIGRAM

-866 LIIAFQPLGPE
+866 LILAFEPLGPE
-877 RA
+877 RV

>member
-1 MSSAY
+1 MSSFY
-6 QLAITRFASAVVVT
+6 QRAISQYFGLIIVVT
-20 ALALAAV
+20 AVLGGLAA
-27 AFSQL
+27 SQL

-50 DLAFFEEATERYESY
+50 DLAFFKEATDRYESY
-65 EFLIMTW
+65 EFLILTW

-78 LSEAS
+78 LSDES
-83 LAGLAAMVA
+83 LSGLANMVI
-92 DLEQVSGVRSVTSAL
+92 DLERVKGVRTVTSAL

-121 LSDLDSI
+121 LSDLDAI
-128 PSLRDPNIDRSLALR
+128 ASLRDPTVDREMALE
-143 EFTSSQLY
+143 EFTTSQLY
-151 KNLVVSEGGD
+151 RNLVVSEAGD

-171 NKEIDRLGDLRK
+171 NQDVDRLGDLRGE
-183 SLRKAVAEGADAS
+183 LRQQVAEGGGVEIQDRLVEVERDYDA
-196 LERELADI
+196 
-204 EFAYDQATRTV
+204 ATRTV
-215 NADRAALVADVRAV
+215 NAERAELVASVRAV
-229 AEKYRDQS
+229 AEVYRGQS

-248 ADMLDFVQDDL
+248 ADMLDFVEDDL
-259 VTFGSS
+259 VTFGLA
-265 IILVMIAMLALIFRD
+265 IIGVMVGMLALIFRD
-280 YRWVLIPIS
+280 YRWVVIPIS
-289 VCTLSALLMLGIL
+289 GCTLSALMMLGVL
-302 GYTDWRMTVISSNFV
+302 GLTDWRMTIISSNFV
-317 AVLLVVALAL
+317 AVLLVVSLAL
-327 AIHLVVRYRELEVKE
+327 AIHLVVRYRELELKE
-342 PNLARADR
+342 PDLPRADR
-350 AVMAAKLMFVPC
+350 AVKAAQLMFVPC

-391 TAGIVVAFL
+391 TAGIVVAFI
-400 VSFTLVPALITVL
+400 VSFTLVPALMALL
-413 PDSGAKGVSDTLS
+413 PELRATGASDEAST
-426 MTRRFAS
+426 TRTFAV
-433 IVERFGGFV
+433 IVEKFGGLVF
-442 LAVTG
+442 AVAAV
-447 LLVLLVLLGLS
+447 LVLLIVLGLS

-499 PIASDSEAANSE
+499 PGEIFDE
-511 GVDVASFDAMPSNDS
+511 GASFSDPSL
-526 FAGGDEGFGD
+526 GGEVAEAI
-536 DFGEDDFGEDDFGEG
+536 EDDEFW
-551 DFDESL
+551 S
-557 ASDEEDLWGDDP
+557 DDP
-569 FGEDVSFADENSAEI
+569 FGEDVSFADEASAEI
-584 GYWFTLEGRNLV
+584 GYWFTLEGRNLI
-596 DQIHDIVDAR
+596 DQIHAIVDAR
-606 PESGKVL
+606 LESGKVL
-613 SLSTGFSVMDRLYDD
+613 SLSTGFSVMDRLYAD
-628 KLGGVELALI
+628 KLGSVELALV
-638 ERSLPSDVAEVL
+638 ERSLPDEVADVL
-650 IEPYYD
+650 IAPYYD
-656 PVEQQARIT
+656 PVEQQARLT

-678 EYLESLYAQI
+678 QYLESLYAEI
-688 LADTGLDETRV
+688 LAETGLDETRV

-714 LYASQILTLGAVFV
+714 LYASQILTLGAVFI
-728 AIGIMFLMLFR
+728 AIGVMFLALFR

-787 CIHYIHRFRREF
+787 CIHYIHRFRKEF
-799 EVDGNYRE
+799 AVDQNYRDA
-807 SMYRSHSSIGRAM
+807 MYRSHASIGRAM

-866 LIIAFQPLGPE
+866 LIITFKPLGPG
-877 RA
+877 AA

>member
-1 MSSAY
+1 MSSPY
-6 QLAITRFASAVVVT
+6 QIVITRFASTVVVSV
-20 ALALAAV
+20 LILAAI
-27 AFSQL
+27 ASSQL
-32 DKVRLD
+32 GKVRLD

-78 LSEAS
+78 LSDAS
-83 LAGLAAMVA
+83 LSGLAAMVT
-92 DLEQVSGVRSVTSAL
+92 DLEKVPGVRSVTSAL

-128 PSLRDPNIDRSLALR
+128 PSLRDPNVDRSLALR

-183 SLRKAVAEGADAS
+183 SLRRAVAEGADAS
-196 LERELADI
+196 VERELVNI
-204 EFAYDQATRTV
+204 EVAYDQATRTV

-229 AEKYRDQS
+229 AQKYRDQS

-259 VTFGSS
+259 VTFGTS

-280 YRWVLIPIS
+280 YRWVVIPIS
-289 VCTLSALLMLGIL
+289 VCTLSALFMLGIL

-327 AIHLVVRYRELEVKE
+327 AIHLVVRYRELEARE
-342 PNLARADR
+342 PNMLRAER
-350 AVMAAKLMFVPC
+350 AVMAARLMFVPC
-362 FYTAVTTMVAFTS
+362 FYTAITTMVAFTS

-391 TAGIVVAFL
+391 TAGIVVAFV
-400 VSFTLVPALITVL
+400 VSFLLVPALIAVL
-413 PDSGAKGVSDTLS
+413 PDSGAKGAADNLS
-426 MTRRFAS
+426 MTKWFAT
-433 IVERFGGFV
+433 IVERFGGVV
-442 LAVTG
+442 LSVAA

-499 PIASDSEAANSE
+499 PAESASE
-511 GVDVASFDAMPSNDS
+511 VDDLTALETARVDDISMDERFGADDLSFDS
-526 FAGGDEGFGD
+526 GFGD
-536 DFGEDDFGEDDFGEG
+536 DFD
-551 DFDESL
+551 
-557 ASDEEDLWGDDP
+557 SDEFVDDEDGLWGDDP
-569 FGEDVSFADENSAEI
+569 FGEDVSFADENSAEV
-584 GYWFTLEGRNLV
+584 GYWFTLEGRQLI
-596 DQIHDIVDAR
+596 DQVHNIVDAR

-638 ERSLPSDVAEVL
+638 ERSLPSDVADVL
-650 IEPYYD
+650 IAPYYD
-656 PVEQQARIT
+656 PVEQQARVT

-672 KTLRRA
+672 ETLRRA
-678 EYLESLYAQI
+678 EYLESLYDQI
-688 LADTGLDETRV
+688 LVETGLDATRV

-714 LYASQILTLGAVFV
+714 LYASQILTLGAVFL
-728 AIGIMFLMLFR
+728 AIGVMFLTLFR

-799 EVDGNYRE
+799 EIDGNYRE
-807 SMYRSHSSIGRAM
+807 AMYRSHSSIGRAM

-866 LIIAFQPLGPE
+866 LILAFQPLGPE
-877 RA
+877 RG

>member
-6 QLAITRFASAVVVT
+6 HLVITRYASAIIFI
-20 ALALAAV
+20 ALVLAGVAL
-27 AFSQL
+27 SQL
-32 DKVRLD
+32 EKVRLD

-72 EPDSPL
+72 EPESPL
-78 LSEAS
+78 LGEAS
-83 LAGLAAMVA
+83 LSGLSAMVS
-92 DLEQVSGVRSVTSAL
+92 DLKDVPGVRSVTSAL

-128 PSLRDPNIDRSLALR
+128 PSLRDPQVDRALALR

-151 KNLVVSEGGD
+151 KNLVVSEAGD

-171 NKEIDRLGDLRK
+171 NKEVDRLGDLRK
-183 SLRKAVAEGADAS
+183 SLRKSVAEGGDIEVQGQLSAV
-196 LERELADI
+196 ELA
-204 EFAYDQATRTV
+204 YDEATRTV
-215 NADRAALVADVRAV
+215 NADRAALVANVREV

-265 IILVMIAMLALIFRD
+265 IILVMVAMLALIFRD

-289 VCTLSALLMLGIL
+289 VCTLSATLMLGIL
-302 GYTDWRMTVISSNFV
+302 GFTDWRMTVISSNFV

-327 AIHLVVRYRELEVKE
+327 AIHLVVRYRELEAKE
-342 PNLARADR
+342 PDMPRAER
-350 AVMAAKLMFVPC
+350 AVMAARLMFIPC

-391 TAGIVVAFL
+391 TAGIVVAFV
-400 VSFTLVPALITVL
+400 VSFSLVPALIAIL
-413 PDSGAKGVSDTLS
+413 PDMGAKGANDSLS
-426 MTRRFAS
+426 MTRRFATV
-433 IVERFGGFV
+433 VERFGGLVF
-442 LAVTG
+442 AVTG
-447 LLVLLVLLGLS
+447 LLILLVVLGLS

-499 PIASDSEAANSE
+499 PSESTQAVDALASVDLGLADERTTIEVVASD
-511 GVDVASFDAMPSNDS
+511 DL
-526 FAGGDEGFGD
+526 GF
-536 DFGEDDFGEDDFGEG
+536 EDDFG
-551 DFDESL
+551 
-557 ASDEEDLWGDDP
+557 SDEDELWDDDP

-584 GYWFTLEGRNLV
+584 GYWFTLEGRDLV
-596 DQIHDIVDAR
+596 DQIHRIVDAR

-628 KLGGVELALI
+628 KLGGVELALV
-638 ERSLPSDVAEVL
+638 ERSLPADVAEVL
-650 IEPYYD
+650 IAPYYD
-656 PVEQQARIT
+656 PIEQQARIT

-688 LADTGLDETRV
+688 LAETGLDETRV

-728 AIGIMFLMLFR
+728 AIGVMFLALFR

-799 EVDGNYRE
+799 ELDGSYRE
-807 SMYRSHSSIGRAM
+807 AMYRSHSSIGRAM

-866 LIIAFQPLGPE
+866 LILAFEPLGPE
-877 RA
+877 RV

>member
-6 QLAITRFASAVVVT
+6 HLVITRYASAIVLI
-20 ALALAAV
+20 ALVLAGVAL
-27 AFSQL
+27 SQL
-32 DKVRLD
+32 EKVRLD

-72 EPDSPL
+72 EPESPL
-78 LSEAS
+78 LGEAS
-83 LAGLAAMVA
+83 LSGLSAMVS
-92 DLEQVSGVRSVTSAL
+92 DLKSVPDVRSVTSAL

-128 PSLRDPNIDRSLALR
+128 PSLRDPQVDRALALR

-151 KNLVVSEGGD
+151 KNLVVSEAGD

-171 NKEIDRLGDLRK
+171 NKEVDRLGDLRK
-183 SLRKAVAEGADAS
+183 SLRKSVAEGGDIEVQRQLSAV
-196 LERELADI
+196 ELA
-204 EFAYDQATRTV
+204 YDEATRTV
-215 NADRAALVADVRAV
+215 NADRAALVANVREV

-259 VTFGSS
+259 VTFGTS
-265 IILVMIAMLALIFRD
+265 IILVMVAMLALIFRD

-289 VCTLSALLMLGIL
+289 VCTLSATLMLGIL
-302 GYTDWRMTVISSNFV
+302 GFTDWRMTVISSNFV

-342 PNLARADR
+342 PDMPRAER
-350 AVMAAKLMFVPC
+350 AVMAARLMFIPC

-391 TAGIVVAFL
+391 TAGIVVAFV
-400 VSFTLVPALITVL
+400 VSFSLVPALIAIL
-413 PDSGAKGVSDTLS
+413 PDMGAKGANDSLS
-426 MTRRFAS
+426 MTRRFATV
-433 IVERFGGFV
+433 VERFGGLVF
-442 LAVTG
+442 AVTG
-447 LLVLLVLLGLS
+447 LLILLVALGLS

-499 PIASDSEAANSE
+499 PSESTQTVDVLASADLALADERTTIEVVASD
-511 GVDVASFDAMPSNDS
+511 DL
-526 FAGGDEGFGD
+526 GF
-536 DFGEDDFGEDDFGEG
+536 EDDFGDDEDG
-551 DFDESL
+551 
-557 ASDEEDLWGDDP
+557 LWDDDA

-584 GYWFTLEGRNLV
+584 GYWFTLEGRDLI
-596 DQIHDIVDAR
+596 DQIHGIVEAR

-628 KLGGVELALI
+628 KLGGVELALV
-638 ERSLPSDVAEVL
+638 ERSLPADVAEVL
-650 IEPYYD
+650 IAPYYD
-656 PVEQQARIT
+656 PIEQQARIS

-678 EYLESLYAQI
+678 QYLESLYAQI
-688 LADTGLDETRV
+688 LTDTGLDETRV

-714 LYASQILTLGAVFV
+714 LYASQILTLGAVFI
-728 AIGIMFLMLFR
+728 AIGVMFLALFR

-799 EVDGNYRE
+799 ELDGSYRE
-807 SMYRSHSSIGRAM
+807 AMYRSHSSIGRAM

-866 LIIAFQPLGPE
+866 LILAFEPLGPE
-877 RA
+877 RV

>member
-6 QLAITRFASAVVVT
+6 HLVITRYASAIIFI
-20 ALALAAV
+20 ALVLAGVAL
-27 AFSQL
+27 SQL
-32 DKVRLD
+32 EKVRLD

-72 EPDSPL
+72 EPESPL
-78 LSEAS
+78 LGEAS
-83 LAGLAAMVA
+83 LSGLSAMVS
-92 DLEQVSGVRSVTSAL
+92 DLKDVPGVRSVTSAL

-128 PSLRDPNIDRSLALR
+128 PSLRDPQVDRALALR

-151 KNLVVSEGGD
+151 KNLVVSEAGD

-171 NKEIDRLGDLRK
+171 NKEVDRLGDLRK
-183 SLRKAVAEGADAS
+183 SLRKSVAEGGDIEVQGQLSAV
-196 LERELADI
+196 ELA
-204 EFAYDQATRTV
+204 YDEATRTV
-215 NADRAALVADVRAV
+215 NADRAALVANVREV

-265 IILVMIAMLALIFRD
+265 IILVMVAMLALIFRD

-289 VCTLSALLMLGIL
+289 VCTLSATLMLGIL
-302 GYTDWRMTVISSNFV
+302 GFTDWRMTVISSNFV

-327 AIHLVVRYRELEVKE
+327 AIHLVVRYRELEAKE
-342 PNLARADR
+342 PDMPRAER
-350 AVMAAKLMFVPC
+350 AVMAARLMFIPC

-391 TAGIVVAFL
+391 TAGIVVAFV
-400 VSFTLVPALITVL
+400 VSFSLVPALIAIL
-413 PDSGAKGVSDTLS
+413 PDMGAKGANDSLS
-426 MTRRFAS
+426 MTRRFATV
-433 IVERFGGFV
+433 VERFGGLVF
-442 LAVTG
+442 AVTG
-447 LLVLLVLLGLS
+447 LLILLVVLGLS

-499 PIASDSEAANSE
+499 PSESTQAVDALASVDLGLADERTTIEVVASD
-511 GVDVASFDAMPSNDS
+511 DL
-526 FAGGDEGFGD
+526 GF
-536 DFGEDDFGEDDFGEG
+536 EDDFG
-551 DFDESL
+551 
-557 ASDEEDLWGDDP
+557 SDEDELWDDDP

-584 GYWFTLEGRNLV
+584 GYWFTLEGRDLV
-596 DQIHDIVDAR
+596 DQIHRIVDAR

-628 KLGGVELALI
+628 KLGGVELALV
-638 ERSLPSDVAEVL
+638 ERSLPADVAEVL
-650 IEPYYD
+650 IAPYYD
-656 PVEQQARIT
+656 PIEQQARIT

-688 LADTGLDETRV
+688 LAETGLDETRV

-728 AIGIMFLMLFR
+728 AIGVMFLALFR

-750 NILAAGLVLG
+750 NILAAALVLG
-760 VMGLAGIPLDIMT
+760 VMGLSGIPLDIMT

-799 EVDGNYRE
+799 ELDGSYRE
-807 SMYRSHSSIGRAM
+807 AMYRSHSSIGRAM

-866 LIIAFQPLGPE
+866 LIIAFEPLGPE
-877 RA
+877 RV

>member
-1 MSSAY
+1 MSSVY
-6 QLAITRFASAVVVT
+6 QLVITRFASAVVVT

-27 AFSQL
+27 AFAQL

-78 LSEAS
+78 LSETS
-83 LAGLAAMVA
+83 LSGLAAMVA

-128 PSLRDPNIDRSLALR
+128 PSLRDPKVDRTLALK

-171 NKEIDRLGDLRK
+171 NKEVDRLGDLRK

-196 LERELADI
+196 VERGLVDI
-204 EFAYDQATRTV
+204 ELAYDQATRTV

-265 IILVMIAMLALIFRD
+265 IILVMVAMLALIFRD
-280 YRWVLIPIS
+280 YRWVLVPIS

-302 GYTDWRMTVISSNFV
+302 GYNDWRMTVISSNFV

-342 PNLARADR
+342 PNMARADR

-391 TAGIVVAFL
+391 TAGIVVAFA
-400 VSFTLVPALITVL
+400 VSFTLVPALIALL
-413 PDSGAKGVSDTLS
+413 PDPGAKGASDTLS
-426 MTRRFAS
+426 MTRTFAAV
-433 IVERFGGFV
+433 VERFGGAV
-442 LAVTG
+442 LTVTAA
-447 LLVLLVLLGLS
+447 LVLLVALGLS

-499 PIASDSEAANSE
+499 PSESGLEAGASEAVEVANFE
-511 GVDVASFDAMPSNDS
+511 GVSADDS
-526 FAGGDEGFGD
+526 FAGGDEGFD
-536 DFGEDDFGEDDFGEG
+536 DDFGEG
-551 DFDESL
+551 F
-557 ASDEEDLWGDDP
+557 AGDEEELWDDDP

-584 GYWFTLEGRNLV
+584 GYWFTLEGRDLV
-596 DQIHDIVDAR
+596 DQIHNIVDAR

-650 IEPYYD
+650 IAPYYD

-728 AIGIMFLMLFR
+728 AIGIMFLALFR

-799 EVDGNYRE
+799 ELDGNYRE

>member
-1 MSSAY
+1 MSSFY
-6 QLAITRFASAVVVT
+6 QRAISQYFGLIIVVT
-20 ALALAAV
+20 AVLGGLAA
-27 AFSQL
+27 SQL

-50 DLAFFEEATERYESY
+50 DLAFFKEATDRYESY
-65 EFLIMTW
+65 EFLILTW

-78 LSEAS
+78 LSDES
-83 LAGLAAMVA
+83 LSGLANMVT
-92 DLEQVSGVRSVTSAL
+92 DLERVKGVRTVTSAL

-121 LSDLDSI
+121 LSDLDAI
-128 PSLRDPNIDRSLALR
+128 ASLRDPTVDREMALE
-143 EFTSSQLY
+143 EFTTSQLY
-151 KNLVVSEGGD
+151 RNLVVSEAGD

-171 NKEIDRLGDLRK
+171 NQDVDRLGDLRGE
-183 SLRKAVAEGADAS
+183 LRQQVAEGGGVEIQDRLVEVERDYDA
-196 LERELADI
+196 
-204 EFAYDQATRTV
+204 ATRTV
-215 NADRAALVADVRAV
+215 NAERAELVASVRAV
-229 AEKYRDQS
+229 AEVYRGQS

-248 ADMLDFVQDDL
+248 ADMLDFVEDDL
-259 VTFGSS
+259 VTFGLA
-265 IILVMIAMLALIFRD
+265 IIGVMVGMLALIFRD
-280 YRWVLIPIS
+280 YRWVVIPIS
-289 VCTLSALLMLGIL
+289 GCTLSALMMLGVL
-302 GYTDWRMTVISSNFV
+302 GLTDWRMTIISSNFV
-317 AVLLVVALAL
+317 AVLLVVSLAL
-327 AIHLVVRYRELEVKE
+327 AIHLVVRYRELELKE
-342 PNLARADR
+342 PDLPRADR
-350 AVMAAKLMFVPC
+350 AVKAAQLMFVPC

-391 TAGIVVAFL
+391 TAGIVVAFI
-400 VSFTLVPALITVL
+400 VSFTLVPALMALL
-413 PDSGAKGVSDTLS
+413 PELRATGASDEAST
-426 MTRRFAS
+426 TRTFAV
-433 IVERFGGFV
+433 IVEKFGGLVF
-442 LAVTG
+442 AVAAV
-447 LLVLLVLLGLS
+447 LVLLILLGLS

-499 PIASDSEAANSE
+499 PGEIFDE
-511 GVDVASFDAMPSNDS
+511 GASFSDPSL
-526 FAGGDEGFGD
+526 GGEVAEAI
-536 DFGEDDFGEDDFGEG
+536 EDDEFW
-551 DFDESL
+551 S
-557 ASDEEDLWGDDP
+557 DDP
-569 FGEDVSFADENSAEI
+569 FGEDVSFADEASAEI
-584 GYWFTLEGRNLV
+584 GYWFTLEGRNLI
-596 DQIHDIVDAR
+596 DQIHAIVDAR
-606 PESGKVL
+606 LESGKVL
-613 SLSTGFSVMDRLYDD
+613 SLSTGFSVMDRLYAD
-628 KLGGVELALI
+628 KLGSVELALV
-638 ERSLPSDVAEVL
+638 ERSLPDEVADVL
-650 IEPYYD
+650 IAPYYD
-656 PVEQQARIT
+656 PVEQQARLT

-678 EYLESLYAQI
+678 QYLESLYAEI
-688 LADTGLDETRV
+688 LAETGLDETRV

-714 LYASQILTLGAVFV
+714 LYASQILTLGAVFI
-728 AIGIMFLMLFR
+728 AIGVMFLALFR

-787 CIHYIHRFRREF
+787 CIHYIHRFRKEF
-799 EVDGNYRE
+799 AVDQNYRDA
-807 SMYRSHSSIGRAM
+807 MYRSHASIGRAM

-866 LIIAFQPLGPE
+866 LIITFKPLGPG
-877 RA
+877 AA

>member
-6 QLAITRFASAVVVT
+6 HLVITRYASAIVLI
-20 ALALAAV
+20 ALVLAGVAL
-27 AFSQL
+27 SQL
-32 DKVRLD
+32 EKVRLD

-72 EPDSPL
+72 EPESPL
-78 LSEAS
+78 LGEAS
-83 LAGLAAMVA
+83 LSGLSAMVS
-92 DLEQVSGVRSVTSAL
+92 DLKTVPDVRSVTSAL

-128 PSLRDPNIDRSLALR
+128 PSLRDPQVDRALALR

-151 KNLVVSEGGD
+151 KNLVVSEAGD

-171 NKEIDRLGDLRK
+171 NKEVDRLGDLRK
-183 SLRKAVAEGADAS
+183 SLRKSVAEGGDIEVQGQLSAV
-196 LERELADI
+196 ELA
-204 EFAYDQATRTV
+204 YDEATRTV
-215 NADRAALVADVRAV
+215 NADRAALVANVREV

-259 VTFGSS
+259 VTFGTS
-265 IILVMIAMLALIFRD
+265 IILVMVAMLALIFRD

-289 VCTLSALLMLGIL
+289 VCTLSATLMLGIL
-302 GYTDWRMTVISSNFV
+302 GFTDWRMTVISSNFV

-342 PNLARADR
+342 PDMPRAER
-350 AVMAAKLMFVPC
+350 AVMAARLMFIPC

-391 TAGIVVAFL
+391 TAGIVVAFV
-400 VSFTLVPALITVL
+400 VSFSLVPALIAIL
-413 PDSGAKGVSDTLS
+413 PDMGAKGANDSLS
-426 MTRRFAS
+426 MTRRFATV
-433 IVERFGGFV
+433 VERFGGLVF
-442 LAVTG
+442 AVTG
-447 LLVLLVLLGLS
+447 LLILLVALGLS

-499 PIASDSEAANSE
+499 PSESTQTVDVLASADLALADERTTIEVVASD
-511 GVDVASFDAMPSNDS
+511 DL
-526 FAGGDEGFGD
+526 GF
-536 DFGEDDFGEDDFGEG
+536 EDDFG
-551 DFDESL
+551 
-557 ASDEEDLWGDDP
+557 SDEDELWDDDP

-584 GYWFTLEGRNLV
+584 GYWFTLEGRDLV
-596 DQIHDIVDAR
+596 DQIHRIVDAR

-628 KLGGVELALI
+628 KLGGVELALV
-638 ERSLPSDVAEVL
+638 ERSLPADVAEVL
-650 IEPYYD
+650 IAPYYD
-656 PVEQQARIT
+656 PIEQQARIS

-678 EYLESLYAQI
+678 QYLESLYAQI
-688 LADTGLDETRV
+688 LTDTGLDETRV

-714 LYASQILTLGAVFV
+714 LYASQILTLGAVFI
-728 AIGIMFLMLFR
+728 AIGVMFLALFR

-799 EVDGNYRE
+799 ELDGSYRE
-807 SMYRSHSSIGRAM
+807 AMYRSHSSIGRAM

-866 LIIAFQPLGPE
+866 LIIAFEPLGPE
-877 RA
+877 RG

>member
-6 QLAITRFASAVVVT
+6 HLVITRYASAIIFI
-20 ALALAAV
+20 ALVLAGVAL
-27 AFSQL
+27 SQL
-32 DKVRLD
+32 EKVRLD

-72 EPDSPL
+72 EPESPL
-78 LSEAS
+78 LGEAS
-83 LAGLAAMVA
+83 LSGLSAMVS
-92 DLEQVSGVRSVTSAL
+92 DLKDVPGVRSVTSAL

-128 PSLRDPNIDRSLALR
+128 PSLRDPQVDRALALR

-151 KNLVVSEGGD
+151 KNLVVSEAGD

-171 NKEIDRLGDLRK
+171 NKEVDRLGDLRK
-183 SLRKAVAEGADAS
+183 SLRKSVAEGGDIEVQRQLSAV
-196 LERELADI
+196 ELA
-204 EFAYDQATRTV
+204 YDEATRTV
-215 NADRAALVADVRAV
+215 NADRAALVANVREV

-265 IILVMIAMLALIFRD
+265 IILVMVAMLALIFRD

-289 VCTLSALLMLGIL
+289 VCTLSATLMLGIL
-302 GYTDWRMTVISSNFV
+302 GFTDWRMTVISSNFV

-327 AIHLVVRYRELEVKE
+327 AIHLVVRYRELEAKE
-342 PNLARADR
+342 PDMPRAER
-350 AVMAAKLMFVPC
+350 AVMAARLMFIPC

-391 TAGIVVAFL
+391 TAGIVVAFV
-400 VSFTLVPALITVL
+400 VSFSLVPALIAIL
-413 PDSGAKGVSDTLS
+413 PDMGAKGANDSLS
-426 MTRRFAS
+426 MTRRFATV
-433 IVERFGGFV
+433 VERFGGLVF
-442 LAVTG
+442 AVTG
-447 LLVLLVLLGLS
+447 LLILLVALGLS

-499 PIASDSEAANSE
+499 PSESTQAVDALASVDLGLADERTTIEVVASD
-511 GVDVASFDAMPSNDS
+511 DL
-526 FAGGDEGFGD
+526 GF
-536 DFGEDDFGEDDFGEG
+536 EDDFG
-551 DFDESL
+551 
-557 ASDEEDLWGDDP
+557 SDEDELWDDDP

-584 GYWFTLEGRNLV
+584 GYWFTLEGRDLV
-596 DQIHDIVDAR
+596 DQIHRIVDAR

-628 KLGGVELALI
+628 KLGGVELALV
-638 ERSLPSDVAEVL
+638 ERSLPADVAEVL
-650 IEPYYD
+650 IAPYYD
-656 PVEQQARIT
+656 PIEQQARIT

-688 LADTGLDETRV
+688 LAETGLDETRV

-728 AIGIMFLMLFR
+728 AIGVMFLALFR

-799 EVDGNYRE
+799 ELDGSYRE
-807 SMYRSHSSIGRAM
+807 AMYRSHSSIGRAM

-866 LIIAFQPLGPE
+866 LIIAFEPLGPE
-877 RA
+877 RG

>member
-1 MSSAY
+1 MSSFY
-6 QLAITRFASAVVVT
+6 QRAISQYFGLIIVVT
-20 ALALAAV
+20 AVLGGLAA
-27 AFSQL
+27 SQL

-50 DLAFFEEATERYESY
+50 DLAFFKEATDRYESY
-65 EFLIMTW
+65 EFLILTW

-78 LSEAS
+78 LSDES
-83 LAGLAAMVA
+83 LSGLASMVA
-92 DLEQVSGVRSVTSAL
+92 DLERVTGVRTVTSAL

-121 LSDLDSI
+121 LSDLDAI
-128 PSLRDPNIDRSLALR
+128 ASLRDPKVDREMALK
-143 EFTSSQLY
+143 EFTTSQLY
-151 KNLVVSEGGD
+151 RNLVVSEAGD

-171 NKEIDRLGDLRK
+171 NQEVDRLGDLRAA
-183 SLRKAVAEGADAS
+183 LRQQVTEGAGVEIQS
-196 LERELADI
+196 RLVEVER
-204 EFAYDQATRTV
+204 AYDAATRTV
-215 NADRAALVADVRAV
+215 NAERAELVASVRAV
-229 AEKYRDQS
+229 ADIYRGQS

-259 VTFGSS
+259 VTFGLA
-265 IILVMIAMLALIFRD
+265 IIGVMVGMLALIFRD
-280 YRWVLIPIS
+280 YRWVVIPIS
-289 VCTLSALLMLGIL
+289 GCTLSALMMLGVL
-302 GYTDWRMTVISSNFV
+302 GLTDWRMTIISSNFV
-317 AVLLVVALAL
+317 AVLLVVSLAL
-327 AIHLVVRYRELEVKE
+327 AIHLVVRYRELELKE
-342 PNLARADR
+342 PDLPRADR
-350 AVMAAKLMFVPC
+350 AVKAAQLMFVPC

-391 TAGIVVAFL
+391 TAGIVVAFI
-400 VSFTLVPALITVL
+400 VSFTLVPALMALL
-413 PDSGAKGVSDTLS
+413 PELRATGASDEAST
-426 MTRRFAS
+426 TRTFAV
-433 IVERFGGFV
+433 IVEKFGGLVF
-442 LAVTG
+442 AVAAV
-447 LLVLLVLLGLS
+447 LVLLIVLGLS

-499 PIASDSEAANSE
+499 PGEVFDE
-511 GVDVASFDAMPSNDS
+511 GASFSDPSL
-526 FAGGDEGFGD
+526 GGEVAEAI
-536 DFGEDDFGEDDFGEG
+536 EDDEFW
-551 DFDESL
+551 S
-557 ASDEEDLWGDDP
+557 DDP
-569 FGEDVSFADENSAEI
+569 FGEDVSFADEASAEI
-584 GYWFTLEGRNLV
+584 GYWFTLEGRNLI
-596 DQIHDIVDAR
+596 DQIHAIVDAR
-606 PESGKVL
+606 LESGKVL
-613 SLSTGFSVMDRLYDD
+613 SLSTGFSVMDRLYAD
-628 KLGGVELALI
+628 KLGSVELALV
-638 ERSLPSDVAEVL
+638 ERSLPDEVADVL
-650 IEPYYD
+650 IAPYYD
-656 PVEQQARIT
+656 PVEQQARLT

-678 EYLESLYAQI
+678 QYLESLYAEI
-688 LADTGLDETRV
+688 LAETGLDETRV

-714 LYASQILTLGAVFV
+714 LYASQILTLGAVFI
-728 AIGIMFLMLFR
+728 AIGVMFLALFR

-787 CIHYIHRFRREF
+787 CIHYIHRFRKEF
-799 EVDGNYRE
+799 AVDQNYRDA
-807 SMYRSHSSIGRAM
+807 MYRSHASIGRAM

-866 LIIAFQPLGPE
+866 LIITFKPLGPG
-877 RA
+877 AA

>member
-1 MSSAY
+1 MSSPMSSPMSSAY
-6 QLAITRFASAVVVT
+6 QLVITRFASAVIII
-20 ALALAAV
+20 ALALAAL

-78 LSEAS
+78 LSEVS

-128 PSLRDPNIDRSLALR
+128 PSLRDPDVDRTLALR

-171 NKEIDRLGDLRK
+171 NKETDRLGDLRK
-183 SLRKAVAEGADAS
+183 ALRQAVAEGADAS
-196 LERELADI
+196 VERELADI
-204 EFAYDQATRTV
+204 ELAYDQATRTV

-259 VTFGSS
+259 VTFGTS

-327 AIHLVVRYRELEVKE
+327 AIHLVVRYRELEAKE
-342 PNLARADR
+342 PNLLRAER
-350 AVMAAKLMFVPC
+350 AVMAARLMFVPC

-391 TAGIVVAFL
+391 TAGIVVAFM
-400 VSFTLVPALITVL
+400 VSFTLVPALIAVL
-413 PDSGAKGVSDTLS
+413 PDPGAKGASDTLS
-426 MTRRFAS
+426 MTRRFAT
-433 IVERFGGFV
+433 IVERFGGLV

-499 PIASDSEAANSE
+499 PAETDLAVDGGEAMAGASDDEMFADEGLVVDDGGFDDDFAA
-511 GVDVASFDAMPSNDS
+511 DDF
-526 FAGGDEGFGD
+526 GDGFGD
-536 DFGEDDFGEDDFGEG
+536 
-551 DFDESL
+551 ES
-557 ASDEEDLWGDDP
+557 DDLWEDDP

-596 DQIHDIVDAR
+596 DQIHNIVEAR

-650 IEPYYD
+650 IAPYYD
-656 PVEQQARIT
+656 PVDQQARIT

-728 AIGIMFLMLFR
+728 AIGIMFLALFR

-799 EVDGNYRE
+799 ELDGNYRE

-866 LIIAFQPLGPE
+866 LIIAFKPLGPE
-877 RA
+877 RT

>member
-1 MSSAY
+1 MSSFY
-6 QLAITRFASAVVVT
+6 QRAISQYFGLIIVVT
-20 ALALAAV
+20 AVLGGLAA
-27 AFSQL
+27 SQL

-50 DLAFFEEATERYESY
+50 DLAFFKEATDRYESY
-65 EFLIMTW
+65 EFLILTW

-78 LSEAS
+78 LSDES
-83 LAGLAAMVA
+83 LSGLANMVT
-92 DLEQVSGVRSVTSAL
+92 DLERVKGVRTVTSAL

-121 LSDLDSI
+121 LSDLDAI
-128 PSLRDPNIDRSLALR
+128 ASLRDPTVDREMALE
-143 EFTSSQLY
+143 EFTTSQLY
-151 KNLVVSEGGD
+151 RNLVVSEAGD

-171 NKEIDRLGDLRK
+171 NQDVDRLGDLRGE
-183 SLRKAVAEGADAS
+183 LRQQVAEGGGVEIQDRLVEVERDYDA
-196 LERELADI
+196 
-204 EFAYDQATRTV
+204 ATRAV
-215 NADRAALVADVRAV
+215 NAERAELVASVRAV
-229 AEKYRDQS
+229 AEVYRGQS

-248 ADMLDFVQDDL
+248 ADMLDFVEDDL
-259 VTFGSS
+259 VTFGLA
-265 IILVMIAMLALIFRD
+265 IIGVMVCMLALIFRD
-280 YRWVLIPIS
+280 YRWVVIPIS
-289 VCTLSALLMLGIL
+289 GCTLSALMMLGVL
-302 GYTDWRMTVISSNFV
+302 GLTDWRMTIISSNFV
-317 AVLLVVALAL
+317 AVLLVVSLAL
-327 AIHLVVRYRELEVKE
+327 AIHLVVRYRELELKE
-342 PNLARADR
+342 PDLPRADR
-350 AVMAAKLMFVPC
+350 AVKAAQLMFVPC

-391 TAGIVVAFL
+391 TAGIVVAFI
-400 VSFTLVPALITVL
+400 VSFTLVPALMALL
-413 PDSGAKGVSDTLS
+413 PELRATGASDEAST
-426 MTRRFAS
+426 TRTFAV
-433 IVERFGGFV
+433 IVEKFGGLVF
-442 LAVTG
+442 AVAAV
-447 LLVLLVLLGLS
+447 LVLLIVLGLS

-499 PIASDSEAANSE
+499 PGEIFDE
-511 GVDVASFDAMPSNDS
+511 GASFSDPSLDGEV
-526 FAGGDEGFGD
+526 AEAI
-536 DFGEDDFGEDDFGEG
+536 EDDEFWSDD
-551 DFDESL
+551 L
-557 ASDEEDLWGDDP
+557 
-569 FGEDVSFADENSAEI
+569 FGEDVSFADEASAEI
-584 GYWFTLEGRNLV
+584 GYWFTLEGRNLI
-596 DQIHDIVDAR
+596 DQIHAIVDAR

-613 SLSTGFSVMDRLYDD
+613 SLSTGFSVMDRLYAD
-628 KLGGVELALI
+628 KLGSVELALV
-638 ERSLPSDVAEVL
+638 ERSLPDDVADVL
-650 IEPYYD
+650 IAPYYD
-656 PVEQQARIT
+656 PVEQQARLT

-678 EYLESLYAQI
+678 QYLESLYSEI
-688 LADTGLDETRV
+688 LAETGLDETRV

-714 LYASQILTLGAVFV
+714 LYASQILTLGAVFI
-728 AIGIMFLMLFR
+728 AIGVMFLALFR

-787 CIHYIHRFRREF
+787 CIHYIHRFRKEF
-799 EVDGNYRE
+799 AVDQNYRDA
-807 SMYRSHSSIGRAM
+807 MYRSHASIGRAM

-866 LIIAFQPLGPE
+866 LIITFKPLGPG
-877 RA
+877 AA

>member
-1 MSSAY
+1 MSSFY
-6 QLAITRFASAVVVT
+6 QRAISQYFGLIIVATAVVGG
-20 ALALAAV
+20 LAA
-27 AFSQL
+27 SQL

-50 DLAFFEEATERYESY
+50 DLAFFQEATDRYESY
-65 EFLIMTW
+65 EFLILTW

-78 LSEAS
+78 LSDES
-83 LAGLAAMVA
+83 LSGLASMVA
-92 DLEQVSGVRSVTSAL
+92 DLERVNGVRTVTSAL

-121 LSDLDSI
+121 LSDLDAI
-128 PSLRDPNIDRSLALR
+128 ASLRDPKVDRDMALK
-143 EFTSSQLY
+143 EFTTSQLY
-151 KNLVVSEGGD
+151 RNLVVSETGD

-171 NKEIDRLGDLRK
+171 NQEVDRLGDLRGE
-183 SLRKAVAEGADAS
+183 LRQQVAEGAHVEIQDR
-196 LERELADI
+196 LVEVET
-204 EFAYDQATRTV
+204 AYDAATRTV
-215 NADRAALVADVRAV
+215 NAERAELVASVRAV
-229 AEKYRDQS
+229 AEVYRGQS

-259 VTFGSS
+259 VTFGLA
-265 IILVMIAMLALIFRD
+265 IIGVMVGMLALIFRD
-280 YRWVLIPIS
+280 YRWVVIPIS
-289 VCTLSALLMLGIL
+289 GCTLSALMMLGLL
-302 GYTDWRMTVISSNFV
+302 GFTDWRMTIISSNFV
-317 AVLLVVALAL
+317 AVLLVVSLAL
-327 AIHLVVRYRELEVKE
+327 AIHLVVRYRELELKE
-342 PNLARADR
+342 PDLARADR
-350 AVMAAKLMFVPC
+350 AVKAAQLMFVPC

-391 TAGIVVAFL
+391 TAGIVVAFI
-400 VSFTLVPALITVL
+400 VSFTLVPALMALL
-413 PDSGAKGVSDTLS
+413 PEVRATGASDQAS
-426 MTRRFAS
+426 MTRSFAV
-433 IVERFGGFV
+433 IVEKFGGLVF
-442 LAVTG
+442 AVAAV
-447 LLVLLVLLGLS
+447 LVLLIALGLS

-499 PIASDSEAANSE
+499 PEEIFDEEVSFGDSSLGAEAAE
-511 GVDVASFDAMPSNDS
+511 AIDDDAFWS
-526 FAGGDEGFGD
+526 
-536 DFGEDDFGEDDFGEG
+536 
-551 DFDESL
+551 
-557 ASDEEDLWGDDP
+557 DDP

-584 GYWFTLEGRNLV
+584 GYWFTLEGRNLI
-596 DQIHDIVDAR
+596 DQIHTIVDAR

-613 SLSTGFSVMDRLYDD
+613 SLSTGFSVMDRLYAD
-628 KLGGVELALI
+628 KLGSVELALV
-638 ERSLPSDVAEVL
+638 ERSLPDDVADVL
-650 IEPYYD
+650 IAPYYD
-656 PVEQQARIT
+656 PVEQQARLT

-678 EYLESLYAQI
+678 QYLESLYAEI
-688 LADTGLDETRV
+688 LAETGLDETRV

-714 LYASQILTLGAVFV
+714 LYASQILTLGAVFI
-728 AIGIMFLMLFR
+728 AIGVMFLALFR

-787 CIHYIHRFRREF
+787 CIHYIHRFRKEF
-799 EVDGNYRE
+799 AVDQNYRDA
-807 SMYRSHSSIGRAM
+807 MYRSHASIGRAM

-843 YFGVLTVMAMLAA
+843 YFGLLTVMAMLAA

-866 LIIAFQPLGPE
+866 LIITFKPMGPG
-877 RA
+877 AA

>member
-1 MSSAY
+1 MSSFY
-6 QLAITRFASAVVVT
+6 QRAISQYFGLIIVVT
-20 ALALAAV
+20 AVLGGLAA
-27 AFSQL
+27 SQL

-50 DLAFFEEATERYESY
+50 DLAFFKEATDRYESY
-65 EFLIMTW
+65 EFLILTW

-78 LSEAS
+78 LSDES
-83 LAGLAAMVA
+83 LSGLANMVT
-92 DLEQVSGVRSVTSAL
+92 DLERVNGVRTVTSAL

-121 LSDLDSI
+121 LSDLDAI
-128 PSLRDPNIDRSLALR
+128 ASLRDPTVDREMALE
-143 EFTSSQLY
+143 EFTTSQLY
-151 KNLVVSEGGD
+151 RNLVVSEAGD

-171 NKEIDRLGDLRK
+171 NQDVDRLGDLRGE
-183 SLRKAVAEGADAS
+183 LRQQVAEGGGVEIQDRLVEVERDYDA
-196 LERELADI
+196 
-204 EFAYDQATRTV
+204 ATRTV
-215 NADRAALVADVRAV
+215 NAERAELVASVRAV
-229 AEKYRDQS
+229 AEVYRGQS

-248 ADMLDFVQDDL
+248 ADMLDFVEDDL
-259 VTFGSS
+259 VTFGLA
-265 IILVMIAMLALIFRD
+265 IIGVMVGMLALIFRD
-280 YRWVLIPIS
+280 YRWVVIPIS
-289 VCTLSALLMLGIL
+289 GCTLSALMMLGVL
-302 GYTDWRMTVISSNFV
+302 GLTDWRMTIISSNFV
-317 AVLLVVALAL
+317 AVLLVVSLAL
-327 AIHLVVRYRELEVKE
+327 AIHLVVRYRELELKE
-342 PNLARADR
+342 PDLPRADR
-350 AVMAAKLMFVPC
+350 AVKAAQLMFVPC

-391 TAGIVVAFL
+391 TAGIVVAFI
-400 VSFTLVPALITVL
+400 VSFTLVPALMALL
-413 PDSGAKGVSDTLS
+413 PELRATGASDEAST
-426 MTRRFAS
+426 TRTFAV
-433 IVERFGGFV
+433 IVEKFGGLVF
-442 LAVTG
+442 AVAAV
-447 LLVLLVLLGLS
+447 LVLLIVLGLS

-499 PIASDSEAANSE
+499 PGEVFDE
-511 GVDVASFDAMPSNDS
+511 GASFSDPSL
-526 FAGGDEGFGD
+526 GGEVAEAI
-536 DFGEDDFGEDDFGEG
+536 EDDEFW
-551 DFDESL
+551 S
-557 ASDEEDLWGDDP
+557 DDP
-569 FGEDVSFADENSAEI
+569 FGEDVSFADDASAEI
-584 GYWFTLEGRNLV
+584 GYWFTLEGRNLI
-596 DQIHDIVDAR
+596 DQIHAIVDAR
-606 PESGKVL
+606 LESGKVL
-613 SLSTGFSVMDRLYDD
+613 SLSTGFSVMDRLYAD
-628 KLGGVELALI
+628 KLGSVELALV
-638 ERSLPSDVAEVL
+638 ERSLPDEVADVL
-650 IEPYYD
+650 IAPYYD
-656 PVEQQARIT
+656 PVEQQARLT

-678 EYLESLYAQI
+678 QYLESLYAEI
-688 LADTGLDETRV
+688 LAETGLDETRV

-714 LYASQILTLGAVFV
+714 LYASQILTLGAVFI
-728 AIGIMFLMLFR
+728 AIGVMFLALFR

-787 CIHYIHRFRREF
+787 CIHYIHRFRKEF
-799 EVDGNYRE
+799 AVDQNYRDA
-807 SMYRSHSSIGRAM
+807 MYRSHASIGRAM

-866 LIIAFQPLGPE
+866 LIITFKPLGPG
-877 RA
+877 AA

>member
-1 MSSAY
+1 
-6 QLAITRFASAVVVT
+6 
-20 ALALAAV
+20 
-27 AFSQL
+27 
-32 DKVRLD
+32 VRLD

-72 EPDSPL
+72 EPESPL
-78 LSEAS
+78 LGEAS
-83 LAGLAAMVA
+83 LSGLSAMVS
-92 DLEQVSGVRSVTSAL
+92 DLKSVPDVRSVTSAL

-128 PSLRDPNIDRSLALR
+128 PSLRDPQVDRALALR

-151 KNLVVSEGGD
+151 KNLVVSEAGD

-171 NKEIDRLGDLRK
+171 NKEVDRLGDLRK
-183 SLRKAVAEGADAS
+183 SLRKSVAEGGDIEVQRQLSAV
-196 LERELADI
+196 ELA
-204 EFAYDQATRTV
+204 YDEATRTV
-215 NADRAALVADVRAV
+215 NADRAALVANVREV

-259 VTFGSS
+259 VTFGTS
-265 IILVMIAMLALIFRD
+265 IILVMVAMLALIFRD

-289 VCTLSALLMLGIL
+289 VCTLSATLMLGIL
-302 GYTDWRMTVISSNFV
+302 GFTDWRMTVISSNFV

-342 PNLARADR
+342 PDMPRAER
-350 AVMAAKLMFVPC
+350 AVMAARLMFIPC

-391 TAGIVVAFL
+391 TAGIVVAFV
-400 VSFTLVPALITVL
+400 VSFSLVPALIAIL
-413 PDSGAKGVSDTLS
+413 PDMGAKGANDSLS
-426 MTRRFAS
+426 MTRRFATV
-433 IVERFGGFV
+433 VERFGGLVF
-442 LAVTG
+442 AVTG
-447 LLVLLVLLGLS
+447 LLILLVALGLS

-499 PIASDSEAANSE
+499 PSESTQTVDVLASADLALADERTTIEVVASD
-511 GVDVASFDAMPSNDS
+511 DL
-526 FAGGDEGFGD
+526 GF
-536 DFGEDDFGEDDFGEG
+536 EDDFGDDEDG
-551 DFDESL
+551 
-557 ASDEEDLWGDDP
+557 LWDDDA

-584 GYWFTLEGRNLV
+584 GYWFTLEGRDLI
-596 DQIHDIVDAR
+596 DQIHGIVEAR

-628 KLGGVELALI
+628 KLGGVELALV
-638 ERSLPSDVAEVL
+638 ERSLPADVAEVL
-650 IEPYYD
+650 IAPYYD
-656 PVEQQARIT
+656 PIEQQARIS

-678 EYLESLYAQI
+678 QYLESLYAQI
-688 LADTGLDETRV
+688 LTDTGLDETRV
-699 KFTGLLVLY
+699 KFTGLFVLY

-714 LYASQILTLGAVFV
+714 LYASQILTLGAVFI
-728 AIGIMFLMLFR
+728 AIGVMFLALFR

-799 EVDGNYRE
+799 ELDGSYRE
-807 SMYRSHSSIGRAM
+807 AMYRSHSSIGRAM

-866 LIIAFQPLGPE
+866 LILAFEPLGPE
-877 RA
+877 RV

>member
-1 MSSAY
+1 
-6 QLAITRFASAVVVT
+6 
-20 ALALAAV
+20 
-27 AFSQL
+27 
-32 DKVRLD
+32 
-38 ASSDSLLLQGDP
+38 
-50 DLAFFEEATERYESY
+50 
-65 EFLIMTW
+65 
-72 EPDSPL
+72 
-78 LSEAS
+78 
-83 LAGLAAMVA
+83 
-92 DLEQVSGVRSVTSAL
+92 
-107 DVPLL
+107 
-112 ESPPISLTD
+112 
-121 LSDLDSI
+121 
-128 PSLRDPNIDRSLALR
+128 
-143 EFTSSQLY
+143 
-151 KNLVVSEGGD
+151 
-161 LTAVQVTIEP
+161 
-171 NKEIDRLGDLRK
+171 
-183 SLRKAVAEGADAS
+183 
-196 LERELADI
+196 
-204 EFAYDQATRTV
+204 
-215 NADRAALVADVRAV
+215 
-229 AEKYRDQS
+229 
-237 RIFVGGVPMIA
+237 
-248 ADMLDFVQDDL
+248 
-259 VTFGSS
+259 
-265 IILVMIAMLALIFRD
+265 
-280 YRWVLIPIS
+280 
-289 VCTLSALLMLGIL
+289 
-302 GYTDWRMTVISSNFV
+302 
-317 AVLLVVALAL
+317 VALAL

-342 PNLARADR
+342 PDMPRAER
-350 AVMAAKLMFVPC
+350 AVMAARLMFIPC

-391 TAGIVVAFL
+391 TAGIVVAFV
-400 VSFTLVPALITVL
+400 VSFSLVPALIAIL
-413 PDSGAKGVSDTLS
+413 PDMGAKGANDSLS
-426 MTRRFAS
+426 MTRRFATV
-433 IVERFGGFV
+433 VERFGGLVF
-442 LAVTG
+442 AVTG
-447 LLVLLVLLGLS
+447 LLILLVALGLS

-499 PIASDSEAANSE
+499 PSESTQTVDVLASADLALADERTTIEVVASD
-511 GVDVASFDAMPSNDS
+511 DL
-526 FAGGDEGFGD
+526 GF
-536 DFGEDDFGEDDFGEG
+536 EDDFGDDEDG
-551 DFDESL
+551 
-557 ASDEEDLWGDDP
+557 LWDDDA

-584 GYWFTLEGRNLV
+584 GYWFTLEGRDLI
-596 DQIHDIVDAR
+596 DQIHGIVEAR

-628 KLGGVELALI
+628 KLGGVELALV
-638 ERSLPSDVAEVL
+638 ERSLPADVAEVL
-650 IEPYYD
+650 IAPYYD
-656 PVEQQARIT
+656 PIEQQARIS

-678 EYLESLYAQI
+678 QYLESLYAQI
-688 LADTGLDETRV
+688 LTDTGLDETRV

-714 LYASQILTLGAVFV
+714 LYASQILTLGAVFI
-728 AIGIMFLMLFR
+728 AIGVMFLALFR

-799 EVDGNYRE
+799 ELDGSYRE
-807 SMYRSHSSIGRAM
+807 AMYRSHSSIGRAM

-866 LIIAFQPLGPE
+866 LILAFEPLGPE
-877 RA
+877 RV

>member
-1 MSSAY
+1 MSSPY
-6 QLAITRFASAVVVT
+6 QILITRFASTVVVSV
-20 ALALAAV
+20 LILAAI
-27 AFSQL
+27 ASSQL
-32 DKVRLD
+32 GKVRLD

-78 LSEAS
+78 LSDAS
-83 LAGLAAMVA
+83 LSGLAAMVA
-92 DLEQVSGVRSVTSAL
+92 DLEKVPGVRSVTSAL

-128 PSLRDPNIDRSLALR
+128 PSLRDPNVDRSLALR

-183 SLRKAVAEGADAS
+183 SLRRAVAEGADAS
-196 LERELADI
+196 VERELVNI
-204 EFAYDQATRTV
+204 EVAYDQATRTV

-229 AEKYRDQS
+229 AQKYREQS

-259 VTFGSS
+259 VTFGTS

-280 YRWVLIPIS
+280 YRWVVIPIS
-289 VCTLSALLMLGIL
+289 VCTLSALFMLGIL

-327 AIHLVVRYRELEVKE
+327 AIHLVVRYRELEARE
-342 PNLARADR
+342 PNMLRAER
-350 AVMAAKLMFVPC
+350 AVMAARLMFVPC
-362 FYTAVTTMVAFTS
+362 FYTAITTMVAFTS

-391 TAGIVVAFL
+391 TAGIVVAFV
-400 VSFTLVPALITVL
+400 VSFLLVPALIAVL
-413 PDSGAKGVSDTLS
+413 PDSGAKGAADNLS
-426 MTRRFAS
+426 MTKWFAT
-433 IVERFGGFV
+433 IVERFGGVV
-442 LAVTG
+442 LSVAA

-499 PIASDSEAANSE
+499 PAESASE
-511 GVDVASFDAMPSNDS
+511 VDDVTALETARVDDISMDERFGADDLSFDS
-526 FAGGDEGFGD
+526 GFGD
-536 DFGEDDFGEDDFGEG
+536 DFD
-551 DFDESL
+551 
-557 ASDEEDLWGDDP
+557 SDEFVDDEDGLWGDDP
-569 FGEDVSFADENSAEI
+569 FGEDVSFADENSAEV
-584 GYWFTLEGRNLV
+584 GYWFTLEGRQLI
-596 DQIHDIVDAR
+596 DQVHNIVDAR

-638 ERSLPSDVAEVL
+638 ERSLPSDVADVL
-650 IEPYYD
+650 IAPYYD
-656 PVEQQARIT
+656 PVEQQARVT

-672 KTLRRA
+672 ETLRRA
-678 EYLESLYAQI
+678 EYLESLYDQI
-688 LADTGLDETRV
+688 LVETGLDATRV

-714 LYASQILTLGAVFV
+714 LYASQILTLGAVFL
-728 AIGIMFLMLFR
+728 AIGVMFLTLFR

-799 EVDGNYRE
+799 EIDGNYRE
-807 SMYRSHSSIGRAM
+807 AMYRSHSSIGRAM

-866 LIIAFQPLGPE
+866 LILAFQPLGPE
-877 RA
+877 RG